1 MKKMHLNKLI
11 SICFVFTALV
21 FASCS
26 NLLDN
31 IENENN
37 GNGSA
42 KISLSVGL
50 KNLEGNSAEENN
62 SRTVMAA
69 ANDNTTPS
77 NLKNIKLYAKISSDS
92 KELGT
97 EETLLAEWTDYSEFN
112 HVPYSN
118 EMQAE
123 TYDFMLT
130 AISYGA
136 TMTQTLSSKTLSA
149 GSTTSL
155 NFTSLAVSE
164 AGEQTGVIDLTI
176 YYDKKRFIIPESFE
190 KYIGS
195 SYEKYAEISISLD
208 GNLIALKD
216 SSTSKISTYTLFTT
230 TDDNGNGYT
239 ISMDEAYLNTAPV
252 NAGFHIVTIT
262 FTAIDETVFVYPV
275 PVYVQAGYL
284 SKGSVFPLSDY
295 KNVSKDENVQSYTV
309 TYNSNTDTEETK
321 TQTFYTG
328 SLLADAE
335 SLGFRGTGTKR
346 FKEWNTQKD
355 GKGTS
360 YSEGT
365 SPELTEDITL
375 YAQWADFYKITYL
388 INIDS
393 NTQSYIQKVEGT
405 PSLPA
410 TTTAFADFDSSNYT
424 FCGWDTKADG
434 SGTRYDEGASLTLT
448 EDTIL
453 YAQWCGA
460 KNSNNYYMVENAK
473 QWNALMG
480 APFANTS
487 DGIIS
492 ADVYIP
498 YGKTISSP
506 ALSLT
511 STKTFSGRIEGYF
524 HRPIEGFKGAL
535 FDSLSAD
542 SEIKYLT
549 VKGLVCN
556 TNNGSIVDIKVN
568 APVCNTNNGTISEV
582 TVSGVKMTG
591 YSGIAKTNSS
601 TGKISSCYV
610 SSCTITGSDSYAGA
624 ICGRNVGTIENCI
637 VSDCTIDGSTN
648 NVSYTGGICGYNEGT
663 ISGSSTKVTGTVTGS
678 TSDQTYTGGYCAY
691 NKGTISDSGSVDI
704 TLSGSSEA
712 DSYYGYVIGYNDGGT
727 VSTGITTTAS
737 NTIDGISYKVTAKD
751 ENDHQIGAT
760 ITLTRTSK
768 ISVTVNPD
776 SSNPIYA
783 GLSSSNSYTQGS
795 SNNYIDFGEIEK
807 STKATKTVYLAK
819 GTYYIVLYNSKAAG
833 FGDNYAKGLISYTVD

>member
-62 SRTVMAA
+62 SRTIMAVA
-69 ANDNTTPS
+69 KDNTTPS

-112 HVPYSN
+112 FVPYSN
-118 EMQAE
+118 EMQAG

-155 NFTSLAVSE
+155 KFTSLAVSE
-164 AGEQTGVIDLTI
+164 AGEQTGAIDLTI

-239 ISMDEAYLNTAPV
+239 ISMDGAYLNTAPV

-262 FTAIDETVFVYPV
+262 FTAIDGTVFVYPV

-284 SKGSVFPLSDY
+284 SKGSIFPLSDY
-295 KNVSKDENVQSYTV
+295 KNVSKDDNVQSYTV
-309 TYNSNTDTEETK
+309 TYNSNTDTEEIK
-321 TQTFYTG
+321 TQSFYKG

-335 SLGFRGTGTKR
+335 ALGFTGTGTKR

-355 GKGTS
+355 GNGTS
-360 YSEGT
+360 YTEGS
-365 SPELTEDITL
+365 SPKLTEDITL
-375 YAQWADFYKITYL
+375 YAQWADFYKLTYL

-393 NTQSYIQKVEGT
+393 NTQTYIQKVEAEI
-405 PSLPA
+405 SLA
-410 TTTAFADFDSSNYT
+410 TSKTAFADFDSLKYQ

-434 SGTRYDEGASLTLT
+434 SGTRYAEGASLTLT

-487 DGIIS
+487 SGIIS

-498 YGKTISSP
+498 SGKTISSP

-511 STKTFSGRIEGYF
+511 STKTFSGIIQGSYYL
-524 HRPIEGFKGAL
+524 PIEGFKGAL
-535 FDSLSAD
+535 FNSLSAD

-549 VKGLVCN
+549 VKGLVCD
-556 TNNGSIVDIKVN
+556 TNYGSIVDIRVN
-568 APVCNTNNGTISEV
+568 APVCNANYGTISNV

-591 YSGIAKTNSS
+591 YSGIAKINYSKGT
-601 TGKISSCYV
+601 ISSCHV

-624 ICGRNVGTIENCI
+624 ICGRNMGTIEDCT
-637 VSDCTIDGSTN
+637 VSNCTIDGSTN

-663 ISGSSTKVTGTVTGS
+663 ISGSSTKVSGTVTGS
-678 TSDQTYTGGYCAY
+678 TSNQTYTGGYCAY
-691 NKGTISDSGSVDI
+691 NKGTISDSGSVNI
-704 TLSGSSEA
+704 TLSGSSET

-727 VSTGITTTAS
+727 VSTDITTTAQETVIDTG
-737 NTIDGISYKVTAKD
+737 TIQVDGLKYL
-751 ENDHQIGAT
+751 NF
-760 ITLTRTSK
+760 TLERTSLATVSFTDTAANAAQINGYLQLLTETGTVSK
-768 ISVTVNPD
+768 TLISCPD
-776 SSNPIYA
+776 IKTSTETKKLY
-783 GLSSSNSYTQGS
+783 LSKGSYR
-795 SNNYIDFGEIEK
+795 
-807 STKATKTVYLAK
+807 VYLSEDYATTNKGCSAK
-819 GTYYIVLYNSKAAG
+819 VLI
-833 FGDNYAKGLISYTVD
+833 D

>member
-11 SICFVFTALV
+11 SISFVFTALV

-26 NLLDN
+26 NLFDN
-31 IENENN
+31 IENEKN

-69 ANDNTTPS
+69 ASDNTTVS
-77 NLKNIKLYAKISSDS
+77 NLKNIKLYAKLSSDS

-97 EETLLAEWTDYSEFN
+97 EETLLTEWADYSEFN
-112 HVPYSN
+112 FVPYSN
-118 EMQAE
+118 EMQAG

-130 AISYGA
+130 AINYGA

-155 NFTSLAVSE
+155 NFTSLVASE
-164 AGEQTGVIDLTI
+164 TGEQTGAIDLTI
-176 YYDKKRFIIPESFE
+176 YYSTYSAGESFKKYVIYSSE
-190 KYIGS
+190 KYP
-195 SYEKYAEISISLD
+195 EISLSLD

-216 SSTSKISTYTLFTT
+216 SSTSSIETT
-230 TDDNGNGYT
+230 TDDKGNVYGFYST
-239 ISMDEAYLNTAPV
+239 SACLKTAPV
-252 NAGFHIVTIT
+252 NAGFHIITIT
-262 FTAIDETVFVYPV
+262 CIATDGSVFVYPV

-284 SKGSVFPLSDY
+284 SKGSVYPLSDY
-295 KNVSKDENVQSYTV
+295 NNVTQDENVQSYIV
-309 TYNSNTDTEETK
+309 TYNSNTDTEEIK
-321 TQTFYTG
+321 TQAFYKG
-328 SLLADAE
+328 SSLADAE
-335 SLGFRGTGTKR
+335 ALGFTGTGTKR
-346 FKEWNTQKD
+346 FKEWNTQKN
-355 GKGTS
+355 GRGTS
-360 YSEGT
+360 YTEGA
-365 SPELTEDITL
+365 SPEFAGDITL

-434 SGTRYDEGASLTLT
+434 SGTRYAEGKTLTLT
-448 EDTIL
+448 EDITL

-460 KNSNNYYMVENAK
+460 KDPTFYDYYKVENTK

-480 APFANTS
+480 APFANTIR
-487 DGIIS
+487 GIVS
-492 ADVYIP
+492 ANVRIP
-498 YGKTISSP
+498 SGKTISSP
-506 ALSLT
+506 AVSLT
-511 STKTFSGRIEGYF
+511 SGKIFSGIISSNGNSS
-524 HRPIEGFKGAL
+524 ITGLTGAL
-535 FDSLSAD
+535 FYSLAAD
-542 SEIKYLT
+542 AEIS
-549 VKGLVCN
+549 C
-556 TNNGSIVDIKVN
+556 IKLN
-568 APVCNTNNGTISEV
+568 APVCNTNNGLIFNMKVNAPVCTTNNGTIGYV
-582 TVSGVKMTG
+582 TVSGITMTG
-591 YSGIAKTNSS
+591 YSGIARTNSS
-601 TGKISSCYV
+601 TGIINDCTV
-610 SSCTITGSDSYAGA
+610 SSCTIKGIEDYTGA
-624 ICGRNVGTIENCI
+624 ICGRNAGTIENCT
-637 VSDCTIDGSTN
+637 VSNCTIDGSTN
-648 NVSYTGGICGYNEGT
+648 NVKYTGGICGYNSGIISGDSINVEGT
-663 ISGSSTKVTGTVTGS
+663 TVKGSL
-678 TSDQTYTGGYCAY
+678 SDETYTGGYCAY
-691 NKGTISDSGSVDI
+691 NTGTISDAGSVDI

-712 DSYYGYVIGYNDGGT
+712 NSYYGYVIGYNDGGT

-807 STKATKTVYLAK
+807 STKATKPVYLAK

>member
-1 MKKMHLNKLI
+1 MKKIHLNKLI

-37 GNGSA
+37 GKGSA

-69 ANDNTTPS
+69 ASDNTTPS
-77 NLKNIKLYAKISSDS
+77 NLKDIKLYAKLSSDF

-97 EETLLAEWTDYSEFN
+97 EETLLAEWADYSEFN
-112 HVPYSN
+112 LVPYSN
-118 EMQAE
+118 EMHAG

-130 AISYGA
+130 AINYGA

-155 NFTSLAVSE
+155 NFTSLTASE
-164 AGEQTGVIDLTI
+164 NGEQTGAIDLTI
-176 YYDKKRFIIPESFE
+176 YYSAYSAGESFKKYVIYSSE
-190 KYIGS
+190 KYP
-195 SYEKYAEISISLD
+195 EISLSLD

-216 SSTSKISTYTLFTT
+216 SSTSSIETT
-230 TDDNGNGYT
+230 TDDKGNVYGFYST
-239 ISMDEAYLNTAPV
+239 SACLKTAPV
-252 NAGFHIVTIT
+252 NAGFHIITIT
-262 FTAIDETVFVYPV
+262 CIATDGSVFVYPV

-284 SKGSVFPLSDY
+284 SKGSVYPLSGNEVTKDY
-295 KNVSKDENVQSYTV
+295 NVQSYTV

-321 TQTFYTG
+321 TQTFYKG

-335 SLGFRGTGTKR
+335 ALGFTGTGTKR

-355 GKGTS
+355 GSGTS
-360 YSEGT
+360 YTEGS

-375 YAQWADFYKITYL
+375 YAQWADFYKVTYL

-393 NTQSYIQKVEGT
+393 NTQTYIQKVEGEH
-405 PSLPA
+405 SLA
-410 TTTAFADFDSSNYT
+410 TKTTAFADFDSSKYQ

-434 SGTRYDEGASLTLT
+434 SGTRYAEGKTLTLT
-448 EDTIL
+448 EDIIL

-460 KNSNNYYMVENAK
+460 KDSYDYYVVENAK

-511 STKTFSGRIEGYF
+511 STKTFSGKIEGYF
-524 HRPIEGFKGAL
+524 YLPIEGFKGAL
-535 FDSLSAD
+535 FNSLSAD
-542 SEIKYLT
+542 SEIYNLT
-549 VKGLVCN
+549 IKGLVCN
-556 TNNGSIVDIKVN
+556 TNNGSIVDIRVN

-624 ICGRNVGTIENCI
+624 ICGRNMGTIEDCT
-637 VSDCTIDGSTN
+637 VSDCTIDGRTK
-648 NVSYTGGICGYNEGT
+648 NVKYTGGICGYNEGT

-678 TSDQTYTGGYCAY
+678 TSNQTYTGGYCAY

-727 VSTGITTTAS
+727 VSTDITTTAQE
-737 NTIDGISYKVTAKD
+737 TVVDTG
-751 ENDHQIGAT
+751 T
-760 ITLTRTSK
+760 ITVDGSKYFDFTLERTSLATVSFTDTAANAAQLNAYLRLLTETGTVSK
-768 ISVTVNPD
+768 TLVSCSDIDNTTVTKKLYL
-776 SSNPIYA
+776 SKGSYSIYLSEGYITSNKGCSA
-783 GLSSSNSYTQGS
+783 KVL
-795 SNNYIDFGEIEK
+795 ID
-807 STKATKTVYLAK
+807 
-819 GTYYIVLYNSKAAG
+819 
-833 FGDNYAKGLISYTVD
+833 

>member
-1 MKKMHLNKLI
+1 MKKIHLNKLI

-37 GNGSA
+37 GKGSA

-69 ANDNTTPS
+69 ASDNTTPS
-77 NLKNIKLYAKISSDS
+77 NLKDIKLYAKLSSDF

-97 EETLLAEWTDYSEFN
+97 EETLLAEWADYSEFN

-118 EMQAE
+118 EMQAG

-130 AISYGA
+130 AINYGA

-155 NFTSLAVSE
+155 NFTSLTASE
-164 AGEQTGVIDLTI
+164 NGEQTGAIDLTI
-176 YYDKKRFIIPESFE
+176 YYSDYSAGESFK
-190 KYIGS
+190 KYIDY
-195 SYEKYAEISISLD
+195 SYGNYPELSLSLD

-216 SSTSKISTYTLFTT
+216 SSTSSIETT
-230 TDDNGNGYT
+230 TDDKGNVYGFYST
-239 ISMDEAYLNTAPV
+239 SACLKTAPV
-252 NAGFHIVTIT
+252 NAGFHIITIT
-262 FTAIDETVFVYPV
+262 CIATDGSVFVYPV

-284 SKGSVFPLSDY
+284 SKGSVYPLSG
-295 KNVSKDENVQSYTV
+295 NEVTKDDNVQSYTV
-309 TYNSNTDTEETK
+309 TYNSNTDTEEIK
-321 TQTFYTG
+321 TQSFYKG

-335 SLGFRGTGTKR
+335 ALGFTGTGTKR

-355 GKGTS
+355 GSGTS
-360 YSEGT
+360 YTEGS
-365 SPELTEDITL
+365 SPKLTEDITL
-375 YAQWADFYKITYL
+375 YAQWADFYKLTYL

-393 NTQSYIQKVEGT
+393 NTQTYIQKVEAEI
-405 PSLPA
+405 SLA
-410 TTTAFADFDSSNYT
+410 TSKTAFADFDSLKYQ

-434 SGTRYDEGASLTLT
+434 SGTRYAEGASLTLT

-542 SEIKYLT
+542 SEINSLT

-568 APVCNTNNGTISEV
+568 APVCNTNNGTISNV

-610 SSCTITGSDSYAGA
+610 SSCTITGSGDYAGA
-624 ICGRNVGTIENCI
+624 ICGRNMGTIEDCT
-637 VSDCTIDGSTN
+637 VSNCTIDGSTN

-691 NKGTISDSGSVDI
+691 NKGTISDAGSVDI
-704 TLSGSSEA
+704 TLSGSSEIN
-712 DSYYGYVIGYNDGGT
+712 SYYGYVIGYNDGGT
-727 VSTGITTTAS
+727 VSTDITTTAQE
-737 NTIDGISYKVTAKD
+737 TKIDTG
-751 ENDHQIGAT
+751 T
-760 ITLTRTSK
+760 ITVDGSKYLNFTLERTSLATVSFTDTAANAAQLNAYLRLLTETGTVSK
-768 ISVTVNPD
+768 TLVSCSDIDNTTVTKKLYL
-776 SSNPIYA
+776 SKGSYSIYLSEGYITSNKGCSA
-783 GLSSSNSYTQGS
+783 KVL
-795 SNNYIDFGEIEK
+795 ID
-807 STKATKTVYLAK
+807 
-819 GTYYIVLYNSKAAG
+819 
-833 FGDNYAKGLISYTVD
+833 

>member
-1 MKKMHLNKLI
+1 MHLNKLI
-11 SICFVFTALV
+11 SICFVFTALL

-37 GNGSA
+37 GKGFA

-118 EMQAE
+118 EMQAG

-130 AISYGA
+130 AINYGA

-155 NFTSLAVSE
+155 DFTSLTASE
-164 AGEQTGVIDLTI
+164 NGEQTGAIDLTI
-176 YYDKKRFIIPESFE
+176 YYSAGESFKKYVIYSSE
-190 KYIGS
+190 KYP
-195 SYEKYAEISISLD
+195 EISLSLD

-216 SSTSKISTYTLFTT
+216 SSTSSIETT
-230 TDDNGNGYT
+230 TDDKGNVYGFYST
-239 ISMDEAYLNTAPV
+239 SACLKTAPV
-252 NAGFHIVTIT
+252 NAGFHIITIT
-262 FTAIDETVFVYPV
+262 CIATDGSVFVYPV

-284 SKGSVFPLSDY
+284 SKGSVYPLSG
-295 KNVSKDENVQSYTV
+295 NEVTKDDNAQSYTV
-309 TYNSNTDTEETK
+309 TYNSNTDTEEIK
-321 TQTFYTG
+321 TQSFYKG

-335 SLGFRGTGTKR
+335 ALGFTGTGTKR

-355 GKGTS
+355 GSGTS
-360 YSEGT
+360 YTEGS
-365 SPELTEDITL
+365 SPKLTEDITL
-375 YAQWADFYKITYL
+375 YAQWADFYKVTYL

-393 NTQSYIQKVEGT
+393 NTQSYIQKVEGEH
-405 PSLPA
+405 SLA
-410 TTTAFADFDSSNYT
+410 TKTTAFADFDSSKYQ

-434 SGTRYDEGASLTLT
+434 SGTRYAEGKTLTLT
-448 EDTIL
+448 EDIIL

-460 KNSNNYYMVENAK
+460 KDSYDYYVVENAK

-498 YGKTISSP
+498 SGKTISSP

-511 STKTFSGRIEGYF
+511 STKTFSGKIEGYF
-524 HRPIEGFKGAL
+524 YLPIEGFKGAL

-542 SEIKYLT
+542 SEIYNLT
-549 VKGLVCN
+549 IKGLVCN
-556 TNNGSIVDIKVN
+556 TNNGSIVDIRVN

-610 SSCTITGSDSYAGA
+610 SSCTITGSGDYAGA
-624 ICGRNVGTIENCI
+624 ICGKNAGTIEDCT
-637 VSDCTIDGSTN
+637 VSNCTIDGSTN

-663 ISGSSTKVTGTVTGS
+663 ISGSSTKVSGTVTGS
-678 TSDQTYTGGYCAY
+678 TSNLTYTGGYCAY
-691 NKGTISDSGSVDI
+691 NKGTISDAGSVDI
-704 TLSGSSEA
+704 TLSGSSEIN
-712 DSYYGYVIGYNDGGT
+712 SYYGYVIGYNDGGT
-727 VSTGITTTAS
+727 VSTDITTTAQE
-737 NTIDGISYKVTAKD
+737 TKIDTG
-751 ENDHQIGAT
+751 T
-760 ITLTRTSK
+760 ITVDGSKYLNFTLERTSLATVSFTDTAANAAQLNAYLRLLTETGTVSK
-768 ISVTVNPD
+768 TLVSCSDIDNTTVTKKLYL
-776 SSNPIYA
+776 SKGSYSIYLSEGYITSNKGCSA
-783 GLSSSNSYTQGS
+783 KVL
-795 SNNYIDFGEIEK
+795 ID
-807 STKATKTVYLAK
+807 
-819 GTYYIVLYNSKAAG
+819 
-833 FGDNYAKGLISYTVD
+833 

>member
-37 GNGSA
+37 GKGSA

-69 ANDNTTPS
+69 ASDNTTPS
-77 NLKNIKLYAKISSDS
+77 NLKDIKLYAKLSSDF

-118 EMQAE
+118 EMQAG

-130 AISYGA
+130 AINYGA

-155 NFTSLAVSE
+155 NFTSLVASE
-164 AGEQTGVIDLTI
+164 TGEQTGAIDLTI
-176 YYDKKRFIIPESFE
+176 YYSTYSAGESFKKYVIYSSE
-190 KYIGS
+190 KYP
-195 SYEKYAEISISLD
+195 EISLSLD

-216 SSTSKISTYTLFTT
+216 SSTSSIETT
-230 TDDNGNGYT
+230 TDDKGNVYGFYST
-239 ISMDEAYLNTAPV
+239 SACLKTAPV
-252 NAGFHIVTIT
+252 NAGFHIITIT
-262 FTAIDETVFVYPV
+262 CIATDGSVFVYPV

-284 SKGSVFPLSDY
+284 SKGSVYPLSG
-295 KNVSKDENVQSYTV
+295 NEVTKDDNVQSYTV

-321 TQTFYTG
+321 TQIFYTG
-328 SLLADAE
+328 SSLADAE
-335 SLGFRGTGTKR
+335 ALGFTGTDTKR

-375 YAQWADFYKITYL
+375 YAQWGDFYKVTYL
-388 INIDS
+388 INLDS
-393 NTQSYIQKVEGT
+393 NTQTYIQKVEGEH
-405 PSLPA
+405 SLA
-410 TTTAFADFDSSNYT
+410 TKTTAFADFDSSKYQ

-434 SGTRYDEGASLTLT
+434 SGTRYAECKTLTLI
-448 EDTIL
+448 EDITL

-460 KNSNNYYMVENAK
+460 KDSYDYYVVENAK

-542 SEIKYLT
+542 SEINSLT

-568 APVCNTNNGTISEV
+568 APVCNTNNGTIS
-582 TVSGVKMTG
+582 
-591 YSGIAKTNSS
+591 
-601 TGKISSCYV
+601 SCTV
-610 SSCTITGSDSYAGA
+610 SSCTITGSGDYAGA
-624 ICGRNVGTIENCI
+624 ICGRNMGTIEDCT
-637 VSDCTIDGSTN
+637 VSNCTIDGSTN
-648 NVSYTGGICGYNEGT
+648 NVMYTGGICGYNEGT
-663 ISGSSTKVTGTVTGS
+663 ISGSSTKVSGTVTGS
-678 TSDQTYTGGYCAY
+678 TSNLTYTGGYCAY
-691 NKGTISDSGSVDI
+691 NKGTISDAGSVDI
-704 TLSGSSEA
+704 TLSGSSEIN
-712 DSYYGYVIGYNDGGT
+712 SYYGYVIGYNDGGT
-727 VSTGITTTAS
+727 VSTDITTTAQETKIDTGTITVNSSKYLPFTLERTSIVTVSFTDTTANAAQINGYLQLLTDAGTVSKTLVSCSDIKSSIVTKKLYLSKGFYQVCLTEDYVGS
-737 NTIDGISYKVTAKD
+737 NTGCSAKVLID
-751 ENDHQIGAT
+751 
-760 ITLTRTSK
+760 
-768 ISVTVNPD
+768 
-776 SSNPIYA
+776 
-783 GLSSSNSYTQGS
+783 
-795 SNNYIDFGEIEK
+795 
-807 STKATKTVYLAK
+807 
-819 GTYYIVLYNSKAAG
+819 
-833 FGDNYAKGLISYTVD
+833 

>member
-11 SICFVFTALV
+11 SICFVFTALL

-37 GNGSA
+37 GKGSA

-62 SRTVMAA
+62 SRTIMAA
-69 ANDNTTPS
+69 ASDNTTPS
-77 NLKNIKLYAKISSDS
+77 NLKNIKLYAKLSSDS

-97 EETLLAEWTDYSEFN
+97 EETLLAEWADYSEFN
-112 HVPYSN
+112 LVPYSN
-118 EMQAE
+118 EMHAG

-130 AISYGA
+130 AINYGA

-155 NFTSLAVSE
+155 NFTSLTASE
-164 AGEQTGVIDLTI
+164 NGEQTGAIDLTI
-176 YYDKKRFIIPESFE
+176 YYSAYSAGESFKKYVIYSSE
-190 KYIGS
+190 KYP
-195 SYEKYAEISISLD
+195 EISLSLD

-216 SSTSKISTYTLFTT
+216 SSTSSIETT
-230 TDDNGNGYT
+230 TDDKGNVYGFYST
-239 ISMDEAYLNTAPV
+239 SACLKTAPV
-252 NAGFHIVTIT
+252 NAGFHIITIT
-262 FTAIDETVFVYPV
+262 CIATDGSVFVYPV

-284 SKGSVFPLSDY
+284 SKGSVYPLSG
-295 KNVSKDENVQSYTV
+295 NEVTKDDNVQSYTV
-309 TYNSNTDTEETK
+309 TYNSNTDTEEIK
-321 TQTFYTG
+321 TQSFYKG

-335 SLGFRGTGTKR
+335 ALGFTGTGTKR

-355 GKGTS
+355 GSGTS
-360 YSEGT
+360 YTEGS

-375 YAQWADFYKITYL
+375 YAQWADFYKVTYL

-393 NTQSYIQKVEGT
+393 NTQTYIQKVEGEH
-405 PSLPA
+405 SLA
-410 TTTAFADFDSSNYT
+410 TKTTAFADFDSSKYQ

-434 SGTRYDEGASLTLT
+434 SGTRYAEGKTLTLT
-448 EDTIL
+448 EDIIL

-460 KNSNNYYMVENAK
+460 KDSYDYYVVENAK

-487 DGIIS
+487 SGIIS

-498 YGKTISSP
+498 SGKTISSP

-542 SEIKYLT
+542 SEINSLT

-568 APVCNTNNGTISEV
+568 APVCNTNNGTISNV
-582 TVSGVKMTG
+582 TVSGITMTG
-591 YSGIAKTNSS
+591 YSGIARINSS
-601 TGKISSCYV
+601 NGTISSCTV
-610 SSCTITGSDSYAGA
+610 SSCTITGSGDYAGA
-624 ICGRNVGTIENCI
+624 ICGRNMGTIEDCT
-637 VSDCTIDGSTN
+637 VSNCTIDGSTN

-678 TSDQTYTGGYCAY
+678 TSDYTYTGGYCAY
-691 NKGTISDSGSVDI
+691 NTGTISDSGSIDI

-727 VSTGITTTAS
+727 VSTDITTTAQETKIDTG
-737 NTIDGISYKVTAKD
+737 TITVDGSKYLNFTLERTSLATVSFTDTD
-751 ENDHQIGAT
+751 ENAAQLNASLQL
-760 ITLTRTSK
+760 LT
-768 ISVTVNPD
+768 
-776 SSNPIYA
+776 
-783 GLSSSNSYTQGS
+783 
-795 SNNYIDFGEIEK
+795 E
-807 STKATKTVYLAK
+807 K
-819 GTYYIVLYNSKAAG
+819 GTVSKT
-833 FGDNYAKGLISYTVD
+833 LISYSDIKTSTVTKKLYLSKGSYQVCLTEDYVRSNTGCSAKVLID

>member
-1 MKKMHLNKLI
+1 MKKIHLNKLI

-37 GNGSA
+37 GKGSA

-69 ANDNTTPS
+69 ASDNTTPS
-77 NLKNIKLYAKISSDS
+77 NLKDIKLYAKLSSDF

-97 EETLLAEWTDYSEFN
+97 EETLLAEWADYSEFN

-118 EMQAE
+118 EMQAG

-130 AISYGA
+130 AINYGA

-155 NFTSLAVSE
+155 NFTSLTASE
-164 AGEQTGVIDLTI
+164 NGEQTGAIDLTI
-176 YYDKKRFIIPESFE
+176 YYSDYSAGESFK
-190 KYIGS
+190 KYIDY
-195 SYEKYAEISISLD
+195 SYGNYPELSLSLD

-216 SSTSKISTYTLFTT
+216 SSTSSIETT
-230 TDDNGNGYT
+230 TDDKGNVYGFYST
-239 ISMDEAYLNTAPV
+239 SACLKTAPV
-252 NAGFHIVTIT
+252 NAGFHIITIT
-262 FTAIDETVFVYPV
+262 CIATDGSVFVYPV

-284 SKGSVFPLSDY
+284 SKGSVYPLSG
-295 KNVSKDENVQSYTV
+295 NEVTKDDNVQSYTV
-309 TYNSNTDTEETK
+309 TYNSNTDTEEIK
-321 TQTFYTG
+321 TQSFYKG

-335 SLGFRGTGTKR
+335 ALGFTGTGTKR

-355 GKGTS
+355 GRGTS
-360 YSEGT
+360 YTEGS
-365 SPELTEDITL
+365 SPKLTEDITL
-375 YAQWADFYKITYL
+375 YAQWADFYKLTYL

-393 NTQSYIQKVEGT
+393 NTQTYIQKVEAEI
-405 PSLPA
+405 SLA
-410 TTTAFADFDSSNYT
+410 TSKTAFADFDSLKYQ

-434 SGTRYDEGASLTLT
+434 SGTRYAEGASLTLT

-542 SEIKYLT
+542 SEINSLT

-568 APVCNTNNGTISEV
+568 APVCNTNNGTISNV

-610 SSCTITGSDSYAGA
+610 SSCTITGSGDYAGA
-624 ICGRNVGTIENCI
+624 ICGRNMGTIEDCT
-637 VSDCTIDGSTN
+637 VSNCTIDGSTN

-691 NKGTISDSGSVDI
+691 NKGTISDAGSVDI
-704 TLSGSSEA
+704 TLSGSSEIN
-712 DSYYGYVIGYNDGGT
+712 SYYGYVIGYNDGGT
-727 VSTGITTTAS
+727 VSTDITTTAQE
-737 NTIDGISYKVTAKD
+737 TKIDTG
-751 ENDHQIGAT
+751 T
-760 ITLTRTSK
+760 ITVDGSKYLNFTLERTSLATVSFTDTAANAAQLNAYLRLLTETGTVSK
-768 ISVTVNPD
+768 TLVSCSDIDNTTVTKKLYL
-776 SSNPIYA
+776 SKGSYSIYLSEGYITSNKGCSA
-783 GLSSSNSYTQGS
+783 KVL
-795 SNNYIDFGEIEK
+795 ID
-807 STKATKTVYLAK
+807 
-819 GTYYIVLYNSKAAG
+819 
-833 FGDNYAKGLISYTVD
+833 

>member
-11 SICFVFTALV
+11 SISFVFTALV

-31 IENENN
+31 IENEKN

-69 ANDNTTPS
+69 ASDNTTPS
-77 NLKNIKLYAKISSDS
+77 NLKDIKLYAKISLDS

-97 EETLLAEWTDYSEFN
+97 EETFLAEWTDYSEFN
-112 HVPYSN
+112 LVPYSK
-118 EMQAE
+118 EMQAG

-130 AISYGA
+130 AINYGA

-155 NFTSLAVSE
+155 NFTSLTASE
-164 AGEQTGVIDLTI
+164 NGEQTGAIDLTI
-176 YYDKKRFIIPESFE
+176 YYSAYSAGESFK
-190 KYIGS
+190 KYIDY
-195 SYEKYAEISISLD
+195 SYGKYPELSLSLD
-208 GNLIALKD
+208 GNLIVLKD
-216 SSTSKISTYTLFTT
+216 SSTSSIEIT
-230 TDDNGNGYT
+230 TDDNGNVYRFYST
-239 ISMDEAYLNTAPV
+239 DAYLKTAPV
-252 NAGFHIVTIT
+252 KAGFHIITIT
-262 FTAIDETVFVYPV
+262 CNATDGSVFVYPV

-284 SKGSVFPLSDY
+284 SKGSVYPLSG
-295 KNVSKDENVQSYTV
+295 NEVTKDDNVQSYTV
-309 TYNSNTDTEETK
+309 TYNSNTDTEEIK
-321 TQTFYTG
+321 TQSFYKG

-335 SLGFRGTGTKR
+335 ALGFTGTGTKR

-355 GKGTS
+355 GNGTS
-360 YSEGT
+360 YTEGS
-365 SPELTEDITL
+365 SPKLTEDITL
-375 YAQWADFYKITYL
+375 YAQWADFYKLTYL

-393 NTQSYIQKVEGT
+393 NTQTYIQKVEAEI
-405 PSLPA
+405 SLA
-410 TTTAFADFDSSNYT
+410 TSKTAFADFDSLKYQ

-434 SGTRYDEGASLTLT
+434 SGTRYAEGASLTLT

-492 ADVYIP
+492 VDVYIP

-542 SEIKYLT
+542 SEINSLT

-568 APVCNTNNGTISEV
+568 APVCNTNNGTIS
-582 TVSGVKMTG
+582 
-591 YSGIAKTNSS
+591 
-601 TGKISSCYV
+601 SCTV
-610 SSCTITGSDSYAGA
+610 SSCTITGSGDYAGA
-624 ICGRNVGTIENCI
+624 ICGRNMGTIEDCT
-637 VSDCTIDGSTN
+637 VSNCTIDGSTN

-663 ISGSSTKVTGTVTGS
+663 ISGSNTKVSGTVTGS
-678 TSDQTYTGGYCAY
+678 TSNLTYTGGYCAY
-691 NKGTISDSGSVDI
+691 NKGTISDAGSVDI
-704 TLSGSSEA
+704 TLSGSSEIN
-712 DSYYGYVIGYNDGGT
+712 SYYGYVIGYNDGGT
-727 VSTGITTTAS
+727 VSTDITTTAQE
-737 NTIDGISYKVTAKD
+737 TVIDTG
-751 ENDHQIGAT
+751 T
-760 ITLTRTSK
+760 ITVDGSKYLDFTLERTSLA
-768 ISVTVNPD
+768 TVSFTD
-776 SSNPIYA
+776 TA
-783 GLSSSNSYTQGS
+783 ANSAQLNAS
-795 SNNYIDFGEIEK
+795 LRLL
-807 STKATKTVYLAK
+807 TKTGTVSKTLVSCSDIDNTTVTKKLYLSKGSYSIYLSEGYITSNKGCSAK
-819 GTYYIVLYNSKAAG
+819 VLI
-833 FGDNYAKGLISYTVD
+833 D

>member
-11 SICFVFTALV
+11 SISFVFTALV

-31 IENENN
+31 IENEKN

-69 ANDNTTPS
+69 ASDNTTPS
-77 NLKNIKLYAKISSDS
+77 NLKDIKLYAKISSDF

-97 EETLLAEWTDYSEFN
+97 EETLLAEWADYSEFN
-112 HVPYSN
+112 LVPYSN
-118 EMQAE
+118 EMHAG

-130 AISYGA
+130 AINYGA

-155 NFTSLAVSE
+155 NFTSLTASE
-164 AGEQTGVIDLTI
+164 NGEQTGAIDLTI
-176 YYDKKRFIIPESFE
+176 YYSAYSAGESFKKYVIYSSE
-190 KYIGS
+190 KYP
-195 SYEKYAEISISLD
+195 EISLSLD

-216 SSTSKISTYTLFTT
+216 SSTSSIETT
-230 TDDNGNGYT
+230 TDDKGNVYGFYST
-239 ISMDEAYLNTAPV
+239 SACLKTAPV
-252 NAGFHIVTIT
+252 NAGFHIITIT
-262 FTAIDETVFVYPV
+262 CIATDGSVFVYPV

-284 SKGSVFPLSDY
+284 SKGSVYPLSG
-295 KNVSKDENVQSYTV
+295 NEVTKDDNVQSYTV

-321 TQTFYTG
+321 TQTFYKG

-335 SLGFRGTGTKR
+335 ALGFTGTGTKR

-355 GKGTS
+355 GSGTS
-360 YSEGT
+360 YTEGT

-375 YAQWADFYKITYL
+375 YAQWADFYKVTYL
-388 INIDS
+388 INLDS
-393 NTQSYIQKVEGT
+393 NTQTYIQKVEGEH
-405 PSLPA
+405 SLA
-410 TTTAFADFDSSNYT
+410 TKTTAFADFDSSKYQ

-434 SGTRYDEGASLTLT
+434 SGTRYAEGKTLTLT
-448 EDTIL
+448 EDITL

-460 KNSNNYYMVENAK
+460 KDSYDYYVVENAK

-487 DGIIS
+487 SGIIS

-524 HRPIEGFKGAL
+524 YLPIEGFKGAL

-542 SEIKYLT
+542 SEIYNLT
-549 VKGLVCN
+549 IKGLVCN
-556 TNNGSIVDIKVN
+556 TNNGSIVDIRVN

-610 SSCTITGSDSYAGA
+610 SSCTITGSGDYAGA
-624 ICGRNVGTIENCI
+624 ICGRNMGTIEDCT
-637 VSDCTIDGSTN
+637 VSNCTIDGSTN

-691 NKGTISDSGSVDI
+691 NKGTISDAGSVDI
-704 TLSGSSEA
+704 TLSGSSEIN
-712 DSYYGYVIGYNDGGT
+712 SYYGYVIGYNDGGT
-727 VSTGITTTAS
+727 VSTDITTTAQETKIDTGTITVNSSKYFPFTLERTSIVTVSFTDTTANAAQINGYLQLLTDAGTVSKTLVSCSDINSSTVTKKLYLSKGSYQVCLTEDYVRS
-737 NTIDGISYKVTAKD
+737 NTGCSAKVLID
-751 ENDHQIGAT
+751 
-760 ITLTRTSK
+760 
-768 ISVTVNPD
+768 
-776 SSNPIYA
+776 
-783 GLSSSNSYTQGS
+783 
-795 SNNYIDFGEIEK
+795 
-807 STKATKTVYLAK
+807 
-819 GTYYIVLYNSKAAG
+819 
-833 FGDNYAKGLISYTVD
+833 

>member
-1 MKKMHLNKLI
+1 MKKIHLNKLI

-37 GNGSA
+37 GKGSA

-69 ANDNTTPS
+69 ASDNTTPS
-77 NLKNIKLYAKISSDS
+77 NLKDIKLYAKLSSDF

-97 EETLLAEWTDYSEFN
+97 EETLLAEWADYSEFN
-112 HVPYSN
+112 LVPYSN
-118 EMQAE
+118 EMHAG

-130 AISYGA
+130 AINYGA

-155 NFTSLAVSE
+155 NFTSLTASE
-164 AGEQTGVIDLTI
+164 NGEQTGAIDLTI
-176 YYDKKRFIIPESFE
+176 YYSAYSAGESFKKYVIYSSE
-190 KYIGS
+190 KYP
-195 SYEKYAEISISLD
+195 EISLSLD
-208 GNLIALKD
+208 GNLIVLKD
-216 SSTSKISTYTLFTT
+216 SSTSSIEIT
-230 TDDNGNGYT
+230 TDDNGNVYRFYST
-239 ISMDEAYLNTAPV
+239 DAYLKTAPV
-252 NAGFHIVTIT
+252 KAGFHIITIT
-262 FTAIDETVFVYPV
+262 CNATDGSVFVYPV

-284 SKGSVFPLSDY
+284 SKGSVYPLSG
-295 KNVSKDENVQSYTV
+295 NEVTKDDNVQSYTV
-309 TYNSNTDTEETK
+309 TYNSNTDTEEIK
-321 TQTFYTG
+321 TQSFYKG

-335 SLGFRGTGTKR
+335 ALGFTGTGTKR

-355 GKGTS
+355 GNGTS
-360 YSEGT
+360 YTEGS
-365 SPELTEDITL
+365 SPKLTEDITL
-375 YAQWADFYKITYL
+375 YAQWADFYKLTYL

-393 NTQSYIQKVEGT
+393 NTQTYIQKVEAEI
-405 PSLPA
+405 SLA
-410 TTTAFADFDSSNYT
+410 TSKTAFADFDSLKYQ

-434 SGTRYDEGASLTLT
+434 SGTRYAEGASLTLT

-487 DGIIS
+487 SGIIS

-542 SEIKYLT
+542 SEINSLT

-568 APVCNTNNGTISEV
+568 APVCNTNNGTISNV
-582 TVSGVKMTG
+582 TVSGITMTG
-591 YSGIAKTNSS
+591 YSGIARINSS
-601 TGKISSCYV
+601 NGTISSCTV
-610 SSCTITGSDSYAGA
+610 SSCTITGSGDYAGA
-624 ICGRNVGTIENCI
+624 ICGRNMGTIEDCT
-637 VSDCTIDGSTN
+637 VSNCTIDGSTN
-648 NVSYTGGICGYNEGT
+648 NVMYTGGICGYNEGT

-691 NKGTISDSGSVDI
+691 NKGTISDAGSVDI
-704 TLSGSSEA
+704 TLSGSSEIN
-712 DSYYGYVIGYNDGGT
+712 SYYGYVIGYNDGGT
-727 VSTGITTTAS
+727 VSTDITTTAQE
-737 NTIDGISYKVTAKD
+737 TKIDTG
-751 ENDHQIGAT
+751 T
-760 ITLTRTSK
+760 ITVDGSKYLNFTLERTSLATVSFTDTAANAAQLNAYLRLLTETGTVSK
-768 ISVTVNPD
+768 TLVSCSDIDNTTVTKKLYL
-776 SSNPIYA
+776 SKGSYSIYLSEGYITSNKGCSA
-783 GLSSSNSYTQGS
+783 KVL
-795 SNNYIDFGEIEK
+795 ID
-807 STKATKTVYLAK
+807 
-819 GTYYIVLYNSKAAG
+819 
-833 FGDNYAKGLISYTVD
+833 

>member
-11 SICFVFTALV
+11 SISFVFTALV

-37 GNGSA
+37 GKGSA

-97 EETLLAEWTDYSEFN
+97 EETLLAEWADYSEFN
-112 HVPYSN
+112 LVPYSN
-118 EMQAE
+118 EMHAG

-130 AISYGA
+130 AINYGA

-155 NFTSLAVSE
+155 NFTSLTASE
-164 AGEQTGVIDLTI
+164 NGEQTGAIDLTI
-176 YYDKKRFIIPESFE
+176 YYSAYSAGESFKKYVIYSSE
-190 KYIGS
+190 KYP
-195 SYEKYAEISISLD
+195 EISLSLD

-216 SSTSKISTYTLFTT
+216 SSTSSIETT
-230 TDDNGNGYT
+230 TDDKGNVYGFYST
-239 ISMDEAYLNTAPV
+239 SACLKTAPV
-252 NAGFHIVTIT
+252 NAGFHIITIT
-262 FTAIDETVFVYPV
+262 CIATDGSVFVYPV

-284 SKGSVFPLSDY
+284 SKGSVYPLSG
-295 KNVSKDENVQSYTV
+295 NEVTKDDNVQSYTV
-309 TYNSNTDTEETK
+309 TYNSNTDTEEIK
-321 TQTFYTG
+321 TQSFYKG

-335 SLGFRGTGTKR
+335 ALGFTGTGTKR

-355 GKGTS
+355 GSGTS
-360 YSEGT
+360 YTEGS

-375 YAQWADFYKITYL
+375 YAQWADFYKVTYL

-393 NTQSYIQKVEGT
+393 NTQTYIQKVEGEH
-405 PSLPA
+405 SLA
-410 TTTAFADFDSSNYT
+410 TKTTAFADFDSSKYQ

-434 SGTRYDEGASLTLT
+434 SGTRYAEGKTLTLI
-448 EDTIL
+448 EDITL

-460 KNSNNYYMVENAK
+460 KDSYDYYVVENAK

-498 YGKTISSP
+498 SGKTISSP

-542 SEIKYLT
+542 SEINSLT

-568 APVCNTNNGTISEV
+568 APVCNTNNGTISNV
-582 TVSGVKMTG
+582 TVSGITMTG
-591 YSGIAKTNSS
+591 YSGIARTNSS

-610 SSCTITGSDSYAGA
+610 SSCTITGIEDYAGA
-624 ICGRNVGTIENCI
+624 ICGKNAGTIEDCT
-637 VSDCTIDGSTN
+637 VSNCTIDGSTN
-648 NVSYTGGICGYNEGT
+648 NVMYTGGICGYNEGT
-663 ISGSSTKVTGTVTGS
+663 ISGSSTKVSGTVTGS
-678 TSDQTYTGGYCAY
+678 TSDYTYTGGYCAY
-691 NKGTISDSGSVDI
+691 NTGTISDSGSIDI

-727 VSTGITTTAS
+727 VSTDITTTAQETMIDTG
-737 NTIDGISYKVTAKD
+737 TIQVDVSEYF
-751 ENDHQIGAT
+751 NF
-760 ITLTRTSK
+760 TLERTSLATVSFTDTAANSAQINGYLQLLTETGTVSK
-768 ISVTVNPD
+768 TLVSCPDIKTSTVTKKL
-776 SSNPIYA
+776 Y
-783 GLSSSNSYTQGS
+783 LSKGSYR
-795 SNNYIDFGEIEK
+795 
-807 STKATKTVYLAK
+807 VYLSEDFAIFANDGCSAK
-819 GTYYIVLYNSKAAG
+819 VLI
-833 FGDNYAKGLISYTVD
+833 D

>member
-1 MKKMHLNKLI
+1 MKKIHLNKLI

-37 GNGSA
+37 GKGSA

-69 ANDNTTPS
+69 ASDNTTPS
-77 NLKNIKLYAKISSDS
+77 NLKDIKLYAKLSSDS

-97 EETLLAEWTDYSEFN
+97 EESLLTEWADYSEFN
-112 HVPYSN
+112 LVPYSK
-118 EMQAE
+118 EMQDG

-130 AISYGA
+130 ATNYGA
-136 TMTQTLSSKTLSA
+136 TMTQTLSSITLSA
-149 GSTTSL
+149 GSTTPL

-176 YYDKKRFIIPESFE
+176 YYSAYSAGESFKKYVIYSSE
-190 KYIGS
+190 KYP
-195 SYEKYAEISISLD
+195 EISLSLD

-216 SSTSKISTYTLFTT
+216 SSTSSIETT
-230 TDDNGNGYT
+230 TDDKGNVYGFYST
-239 ISMDEAYLNTAPV
+239 SACLKTAPV

-321 TQTFYTG
+321 TQTFYKG

-335 SLGFRGTGTKR
+335 ALGFTGTGTKR

-355 GKGTS
+355 GSGTS
-360 YSEGT
+360 YTEGT

-375 YAQWADFYKITYL
+375 YAQWGDFYKVTYL
-388 INIDS
+388 INLDS
-393 NTQSYIQKVEGT
+393 NTQTYIQKVEGEH
-405 PSLPA
+405 SLA
-410 TTTAFADFDSSNYT
+410 TKTTAFADFDSSKYQ

-434 SGTRYDEGASLTLT
+434 SGTRYAEGKTLTLIEYIT
-448 EDTIL
+448 L

-460 KNSNNYYMVENAK
+460 KDSYDYYVVENAK

-542 SEIKYLT
+542 SEINSLT

-568 APVCNTNNGTISEV
+568 APVCNTNNGTISNV
-582 TVSGVKMTG
+582 TVSGITMTG
-591 YSGIAKTNSS
+591 YSGIARINSS
-601 TGKISSCYV
+601 NGTISSCTV
-610 SSCTITGSDSYAGA
+610 SSCTITGSGDYAGA
-624 ICGRNVGTIENCI
+624 ICGQNVGTINNCT
-637 VSDCTIDGSTN
+637 VSDCTIDGRTK
-648 NVSYTGGICGYNEGT
+648 NVKYTGGICGYNEGT

-678 TSDQTYTGGYCAY
+678 TSNQTYTGGYCAY

-727 VSTGITTTAS
+727 VSTDITTTAQE
-737 NTIDGISYKVTAKD
+737 TVVDTG
-751 ENDHQIGAT
+751 T
-760 ITLTRTSK
+760 ITVDGSKYFDFTLERTSLATVSFTDTAANAAQLNAYLRLLTETGTVSK
-768 ISVTVNPD
+768 TLVSCSDIDNTTVTKKLYL
-776 SSNPIYA
+776 SKGSYSIYLSEGYITSNKGCSA
-783 GLSSSNSYTQGS
+783 KVL
-795 SNNYIDFGEIEK
+795 ID
-807 STKATKTVYLAK
+807 
-819 GTYYIVLYNSKAAG
+819 
-833 FGDNYAKGLISYTVD
+833 

>member
-11 SICFVFTALV
+11 SICFVFTALL

-118 EMQAE
+118 EMQAG

-130 AISYGA
+130 AINYGA

-155 NFTSLAVSE
+155 NFTSLTASE
-164 AGEQTGVIDLTI
+164 NGEQTGAIDLTI
-176 YYDKKRFIIPESFE
+176 YYSDYSAGESFK
-190 KYIGS
+190 KYIDY
-195 SYEKYAEISISLD
+195 SYGNYPELSLSLD

-216 SSTSKISTYTLFTT
+216 SSTSSIETT
-230 TDDNGNGYT
+230 TDDKGNVYGFYST
-239 ISMDEAYLNTAPV
+239 SACLKTAPV
-252 NAGFHIVTIT
+252 NAGFHIITIT
-262 FTAIDETVFVYPV
+262 CIATDGSVFVYPV

-284 SKGSVFPLSDY
+284 SKGSVYPLSG
-295 KNVSKDENVQSYTV
+295 NEVTKDDNVQSYTV
-309 TYNSNTDTEETK
+309 TYNSNTDTEEIK
-321 TQTFYTG
+321 TQSFYKG

-335 SLGFRGTGTKR
+335 ALGFTGTGTKR
-346 FKEWNTQKD
+346 FKEWNTQKN
-355 GKGTS
+355 GSGTS
-360 YSEGT
+360 YTEGS

-375 YAQWADFYKITYL
+375 YAQWADFYKVTYL

-393 NTQSYIQKVEGT
+393 NTQTYIQKVEGEH
-405 PSLPA
+405 SLA
-410 TTTAFADFDSSNYT
+410 TKTTAFADFDSSKYQ

-434 SGTRYDEGASLTLT
+434 SGTRYAEGKTLTLT
-448 EDTIL
+448 EDIIL

-460 KNSNNYYMVENAK
+460 KDSYDYYVVENAK

-487 DGIIS
+487 SGIIS

-498 YGKTISSP
+498 SGKTISSP

-511 STKTFSGRIEGYF
+511 STKTFSGKIEGYF
-524 HRPIEGFKGAL
+524 YLPIEGFKGAL

-542 SEIKYLT
+542 SEIYNLT
-549 VKGLVCN
+549 IKGLVCN

-568 APVCNTNNGTISEV
+568 APVCNTNNGTISKV
-582 TVSGVKMTG
+582 NVSGVTMTG
-591 YSGIAKTNSS
+591 YSGIARINSS
-601 TGKISSCYV
+601 NGKISSCTV
-610 SSCTITGSDSYAGA
+610 SECTITGSGDYAGA
-624 ICGRNVGTIENCI
+624 ICGRNAGIIEDCT
-637 VSDCTIDGSTN
+637 VSNCTIDGSTN
-648 NVSYTGGICGYNEGT
+648 NVIYTGGICGYNEGT
-663 ISGSSTKVTGTVTGS
+663 ISGSNTKVTGTVTGS
-678 TSDQTYTGGYCAY
+678 TSNQTYTGGYCAY

-727 VSTGITTTAS
+727 VSTGITTTAQETVIDTG
-737 NTIDGISYKVTAKD
+737 TIQVDGSKSFKF
-751 ENDHQIGAT
+751 
-760 ITLTRTSK
+760 TLERTSLATVSFTDTAANAAQLNASLQLLTETGTVSK
-768 ISVTVNPD
+768 TLISCTD
-776 SSNPIYA
+776 IKTSTETKKLY
-783 GLSSSNSYTQGS
+783 LSKGSYR
-795 SNNYIDFGEIEK
+795 
-807 STKATKTVYLAK
+807 VYLSEDYITTNTGCSAK
-819 GTYYIVLYNSKAAG
+819 VLI
-833 FGDNYAKGLISYTVD
+833 D

>member
-69 ANDNTTPS
+69 AKDNTTPS
-77 NLKNIKLYAKISSDS
+77 NLKNIKLYAKLSSDS

-97 EETLLAEWTDYSEFN
+97 EETLLAEWADYSEFN
-112 HVPYSN
+112 LVPYSN
-118 EMQAE
+118 EMHAG

-130 AISYGA
+130 AINYGA

-155 NFTSLAVSE
+155 NFTSLTASE
-164 AGEQTGVIDLTI
+164 NGEQTGAIDLTI
-176 YYDKKRFIIPESFE
+176 YYSAGESFK
-190 KYIGS
+190 KYIDY
-195 SYEKYAEISISLD
+195 SYGNYPELSLSLD
-208 GNLIALKD
+208 GNLIVLKD
-216 SSTSKISTYTLFTT
+216 SSTSSIATT
-230 TDDNGNGYT
+230 TDANGNVYRFYSTG
-239 ISMDEAYLNTAPV
+239 AYLNTAPV
-252 NAGFHIVTIT
+252 KAGFHIITIT
-262 FTAIDETVFVYPV
+262 FTAIDGSVFVYPV

-284 SKGSVFPLSDY
+284 SKGSVYPLSG
-295 KNVSKDENVQSYTV
+295 NEVTKDENVQSYTV

-321 TQTFYTG
+321 TQTFYKG

-335 SLGFRGTGTKR
+335 ALGFTGTGTKR

-355 GKGTS
+355 GSGTS
-360 YSEGT
+360 YTEGT

-375 YAQWADFYKITYL
+375 YAQWGDFYKVTYL
-388 INIDS
+388 INLDS
-393 NTQSYIQKVEGT
+393 NTQTYIQKVEGE
-405 PSLPA
+405 PSLA
-410 TTTAFADFDSSNYT
+410 TKTTAFADFDDSNYT

-434 SGTRYDEGASLTLT
+434 SGTRYAEGKTLTLT
-448 EDTIL
+448 EDIIL

-460 KNSNNYYMVENAK
+460 KDSYNYYKVENAK

-487 DGIIS
+487 SGIIS

-511 STKTFSGRIEGYF
+511 STKTFSGIIHGSYSF
-524 HRPIEGFKGAL
+524 PVEGFKGAL
-535 FDSLSAD
+535 FNSLSAD
-542 SEIKYLT
+542 SKIYDLT

-556 TNNGSIVDIKVN
+556 TNNGSIVDIRVN
-568 APVCNTNNGTISEV
+568 APVCNTNNGTISNV
-582 TVSGVKMTG
+582 TVSGITMTG
-591 YSGIAKTNSS
+591 SG
-601 TGKISSCYV
+601 
-610 SSCTITGSDSYAGA
+610 DYAGA
-624 ICGRNVGTIENCI
+624 ICGRNMGTIEDCT
-637 VSDCTIDGSTN
+637 VSNCTIDGSTN
-648 NVSYTGGICGYNEGT
+648 NVMYTGGICGYNEGT

-678 TSDQTYTGGYCAY
+678 TSNQTYTGGYCAY
-691 NKGTISDSGSVDI
+691 NKGTISDAGSVDI
-704 TLSGSSEA
+704 TLSGSSEIN
-712 DSYYGYVIGYNDGGT
+712 SYYGYVIGYNDGGT
-727 VSTGITTTAS
+727 VSTDITTTAQE
-737 NTIDGISYKVTAKD
+737 TKIDTG
-751 ENDHQIGAT
+751 T
-760 ITLTRTSK
+760 ITVDGSKYLNFTLERTSLATVSFTDTAANAAQLNAYLRLLTETGTVSK
-768 ISVTVNPD
+768 TLVSCSDIDNTTVTKKLYL
-776 SSNPIYA
+776 SKGSYSIYLSEGYITSNKGCSA
-783 GLSSSNSYTQGS
+783 KVL
-795 SNNYIDFGEIEK
+795 ID
-807 STKATKTVYLAK
+807 
-819 GTYYIVLYNSKAAG
+819 
-833 FGDNYAKGLISYTVD
+833 

>member
-69 ANDNTTPS
+69 AKDNTTPS
-77 NLKNIKLYAKISSDS
+77 NLKNIKLYAKLSSDS

-97 EETLLAEWTDYSEFN
+97 EETLLAEWADYSEFN
-112 HVPYSN
+112 LVPYSN
-118 EMQAE
+118 EMHAG

-130 AISYGA
+130 AINYGA

-155 NFTSLAVSE
+155 NFTSLTASE
-164 AGEQTGVIDLTI
+164 NGEQTGAIDLTI
-176 YYDKKRFIIPESFE
+176 YYSAGESFK
-190 KYIGS
+190 KYIDY
-195 SYEKYAEISISLD
+195 SYGNYPELSLSLD
-208 GNLIALKD
+208 GNLIVLKD
-216 SSTSKISTYTLFTT
+216 SSTFSIATT
-230 TDDNGNGYT
+230 TDANGNVYWFYSTG
-239 ISMDEAYLNTAPV
+239 AYLKTAPV
-252 NAGFHIVTIT
+252 KAGFHIITIT
-262 FTAIDETVFVYPV
+262 FTAIDGSVFVYPV

-284 SKGSVFPLSDY
+284 SKGSVYPLSG
-295 KNVSKDENVQSYTV
+295 NEVTKDENVQSYTV

-321 TQTFYTG
+321 TQTFYKG

-335 SLGFRGTGTKR
+335 ALGFTGTGTKR

-355 GKGTS
+355 GSGTS
-360 YSEGT
+360 YTEGS

-375 YAQWADFYKITYL
+375 YAQWADFYKVTYL

-393 NTQSYIQKVEGT
+393 NTQTYIQKVEGE
-405 PSLPA
+405 PSLA
-410 TTTAFADFDSSNYT
+410 TKTTAFADFDSSKYQ

-434 SGTRYDEGASLTLT
+434 SGTRYAEGKTLTLT
-448 EDTIL
+448 EDIIL

-460 KNSNNYYMVENAK
+460 KDSYNYYKVENAK

-498 YGKTISSP
+498 SGKTISSP

-511 STKTFSGRIEGYF
+511 STKTFSGKIEGYF
-524 HRPIEGFKGAL
+524 YLPIEGFKGAL

-542 SEIKYLT
+542 SEIYNLT
-549 VKGLVCN
+549 IKGLVCN
-556 TNNGSIVDIKVN
+556 TNNGSIVDIRVN

-610 SSCTITGSDSYAGA
+610 SSCTITGSGDYAGA
-624 ICGRNVGTIENCI
+624 ICGRNMGTIEDCT
-637 VSDCTIDGSTN
+637 VSNCTIDGSTN
-648 NVSYTGGICGYNEGT
+648 NVMYTGGICGYNEGT

-678 TSDQTYTGGYCAY
+678 TSNQTYTGGYCAY
-691 NKGTISDSGSVDI
+691 NTGTISDSGSVNI
-704 TLSGSSEA
+704 TLSGSSETN
-712 DSYYGYVIGYNDGGT
+712 SHYGYVIGYNDGGT
-727 VSTGITTTAS
+727 VSTDITTTAQETVIDTG
-737 NTIDGISYKVTAKD
+737 TIQVDGSKSFKF
-751 ENDHQIGAT
+751 
-760 ITLTRTSK
+760 TLERTSLATVSFTDTAENAAQLNAYLQLLTETGTVSK
-768 ISVTVNPD
+768 TLVSCPDIKTSTVTKKL
-776 SSNPIYA
+776 Y
-783 GLSSSNSYTQGS
+783 LSKGSYR
-795 SNNYIDFGEIEK
+795 
-807 STKATKTVYLAK
+807 VYLSEDYATTNKGCSAK
-819 GTYYIVLYNSKAAG
+819 VLI
-833 FGDNYAKGLISYTVD
+833 D

>member
-1 MKKMHLNKLI
+1 MKKIHLNKLI

-37 GNGSA
+37 GKGSA

-118 EMQAE
+118 EMQAG

-130 AISYGA
+130 AINYGA

-155 NFTSLAVSE
+155 NFTSLTASE
-164 AGEQTGVIDLTI
+164 NGEQTGAIDLTI
-176 YYDKKRFIIPESFE
+176 YYSDYSAGESFK
-190 KYIGS
+190 KYIDY
-195 SYEKYAEISISLD
+195 SYGNYPELSLSLD

-216 SSTSKISTYTLFTT
+216 SSTSSIETT
-230 TDDNGNGYT
+230 TDDKGNVYGFYST
-239 ISMDEAYLNTAPV
+239 SACLKTAPV
-252 NAGFHIVTIT
+252 NAGFHIITIT
-262 FTAIDETVFVYPV
+262 CIATDGSVFVYPV

-284 SKGSVFPLSDY
+284 SKGSVYPLSG
-295 KNVSKDENVQSYTV
+295 NEVTKDDNVQSYTV
-309 TYNSNTDTEETK
+309 TYNSNTDTEEIK
-321 TQTFYTG
+321 TQSFYKG

-335 SLGFRGTGTKR
+335 ALGFTGTGTKR

-355 GKGTS
+355 GSGTS
-360 YSEGT
+360 YTEGS
-365 SPELTEDITL
+365 SPKLTEDITL
-375 YAQWADFYKITYL
+375 YAQWADFYKLTYL

-393 NTQSYIQKVEGT
+393 NTQTYIQKVEAEI
-405 PSLPA
+405 SLA
-410 TTTAFADFDSSNYT
+410 TSKTAFADFDSLKYQ

-434 SGTRYDEGASLTLT
+434 SGTRYAEGASLTLT

-524 HRPIEGFKGAL
+524 HRPIEGFKCAL

-542 SEIKYLT
+542 SEINSLT

-568 APVCNTNNGTISEV
+568 APVCNTNNGTISNV

-610 SSCTITGSDSYAGA
+610 SSCTITGSGDYAGA
-624 ICGRNVGTIENCI
+624 ICGRNMGTIEDCT
-637 VSDCTIDGSTN
+637 VSNCTIDGSTN

-691 NKGTISDSGSVDI
+691 NKGTISDAGSVDI
-704 TLSGSSEA
+704 TLSGSSEIN
-712 DSYYGYVIGYNDGGT
+712 SYYGYVIGYNDGGT
-727 VSTGITTTAS
+727 VSTDITTTAQE
-737 NTIDGISYKVTAKD
+737 TKIDTG
-751 ENDHQIGAT
+751 T
-760 ITLTRTSK
+760 ITVDGSKYLNFTLERTSLATVSFTDTAANAAQLNAYLRLLTETGTVSK
-768 ISVTVNPD
+768 TLVSCSDIDNTTVTKKLYL
-776 SSNPIYA
+776 SKGSYSIYLSEGYITSNKGCSA
-783 GLSSSNSYTQGS
+783 KVL
-795 SNNYIDFGEIEK
+795 ID
-807 STKATKTVYLAK
+807 
-819 GTYYIVLYNSKAAG
+819 
-833 FGDNYAKGLISYTVD
+833 

>member
-11 SICFVFTALV
+11 SISFVFTALV

-31 IENENN
+31 IENEKN

-69 ANDNTTPS
+69 ASDNTTVS
-77 NLKNIKLYAKISSDS
+77 NLKNIKLYAKLSSDS

-97 EETLLAEWTDYSEFN
+97 EESLLTEWADYSEFN
-112 HVPYSN
+112 LVPYSK
-118 EMQAE
+118 EMQDG

-130 AISYGA
+130 ATNYGA

-321 TQTFYTG
+321 TQTFYKG

-335 SLGFRGTGTKR
+335 ALGFTGTGTKR

-355 GKGTS
+355 GSGTS
-360 YSEGT
+360 YTEGS
-365 SPELTEDITL
+365 SPKLTEDITL
-375 YAQWADFYKITYL
+375 YAQWADFYKLTYL

-393 NTQSYIQKVEGT
+393 NTQTYIQKVEAEI
-405 PSLPA
+405 SLA
-410 TTTAFADFDSSNYT
+410 TSKTAFADFDSSKYQ

-448 EDTIL
+448 EDIIL

-460 KNSNNYYMVENAK
+460 KNITGYYVVENAK
-473 QWNALMG
+473 QWNAIMG

-511 STKTFSGRIEGYF
+511 STKTFSGIIQGSLY
-524 HRPIEGFKGAL
+524 RPIEGFKGAL

-542 SEIKYLT
+542 SEINSLT

-556 TNNGSIVDIKVN
+556 TNNGSIVDIRVN
-568 APVCNTNNGTISEV
+568 APVCNTNNGTISNV
-582 TVSGVKMTG
+582 TVSGITMTG
-591 YSGIAKTNSS
+591 YSGIARINSS
-601 TGKISSCYV
+601 NGTISSCTV
-610 SSCTITGSDSYAGA
+610 SSCTITGSGDYAGA
-624 ICGRNVGTIENCI
+624 ICGRNMGTIEDCT

-678 TSDQTYTGGYCAY
+678 TSDYTYTGGYCAY
-691 NKGTISDSGSVDI
+691 NTGTISDAGSVDI

-727 VSTGITTTAS
+727 VSTGITTTAQETVIDTG
-737 NTIDGISYKVTAKD
+737 TIQVDGSKSFKF
-751 ENDHQIGAT
+751 
-760 ITLTRTSK
+760 TLERTSLATVSFTDTAANAAQLNASLQLLTETGTVSK
-768 ISVTVNPD
+768 TLISCSDIKTSTVTKKL
-776 SSNPIYA
+776 Y
-783 GLSSSNSYTQGS
+783 LSKGSYR
-795 SNNYIDFGEIEK
+795 
-807 STKATKTVYLAK
+807 VYLSEDYFTTNTGCSAK
-819 GTYYIVLYNSKAAG
+819 VLI
-833 FGDNYAKGLISYTVD
+833 D

>member
-62 SRTVMAA
+62 SRTIMAVA
-69 ANDNTTPS
+69 KDNTTPS
-77 NLKNIKLYAKISSDS
+77 NLKNIKLYAKLSSDS

-97 EETLLAEWTDYSEFN
+97 EETLLAEWADYSEFN
-112 HVPYSN
+112 LVPYSN
-118 EMQAE
+118 EMHAG

-130 AISYGA
+130 AINYGA

-155 NFTSLAVSE
+155 NFTSLVASE
-164 AGEQTGVIDLTI
+164 TGEQTGAIDLTI
-176 YYDKKRFIIPESFE
+176 YYSTYSAGESFKKYVIYSSE
-190 KYIGS
+190 KYP
-195 SYEKYAEISISLD
+195 EISLSLD

-216 SSTSKISTYTLFTT
+216 SSTSSIETT
-230 TDDNGNGYT
+230 TDDKGNVYGFYST
-239 ISMDEAYLNTAPV
+239 SACLKTAPV
-252 NAGFHIVTIT
+252 NAGFHIITIT
-262 FTAIDETVFVYPV
+262 CIATDGSVFVYPV

-284 SKGSVFPLSDY
+284 SKGSVYPLSG
-295 KNVSKDENVQSYTV
+295 NEVTKDDNVQSYTV
-309 TYNSNTDTEETK
+309 TYNSNTDTEEIK
-321 TQTFYTG
+321 TQSFYKG

-335 SLGFRGTGTKR
+335 ALGFTGTGTKR

-355 GKGTS
+355 GSGTS
-360 YSEGT
+360 YTEGS
-365 SPELTEDITL
+365 SPKLTEDITL
-375 YAQWADFYKITYL
+375 YAQWADFYKLTYL

-393 NTQSYIQKVEGT
+393 NTQTYIQKVEAEI
-405 PSLPA
+405 SLA
-410 TTTAFADFDSSNYT
+410 TSKTAFADFDSLKYQ

-434 SGTRYDEGASLTLT
+434 SGTRYAEGASLTLT

-487 DGIIS
+487 SGIIS

-498 YGKTISSP
+498 SGKTISSP

-511 STKTFSGRIEGYF
+511 STKTFSGIIQGSYYL
-524 HRPIEGFKGAL
+524 PIEGFKGAL
-535 FDSLSAD
+535 FNSLSAD
-542 SEIKYLT
+542 SEIYNLT
-549 VKGLVCN
+549 IKGLVCN
-556 TNNGSIVDIKVN
+556 TNNGSIVDIRVN
-568 APVCNTNNGTISEV
+568 APVCNANYGTISNV

-591 YSGIAKTNSS
+591 YSGIAKINYSKGT
-601 TGKISSCYV
+601 ISSCHV

-624 ICGRNVGTIENCI
+624 ICGRNMGTIEDCT
-637 VSDCTIDGSTN
+637 VSNCTIDGSTN

-678 TSDQTYTGGYCAY
+678 TSDYTYTGGYCAY
-691 NKGTISDSGSVDI
+691 NTGTISDSGSIDI

-712 DSYYGYVIGYNDGGT
+712 NSYYGYVIGYNDGGT
-727 VSTGITTTAS
+727 VSTDITTTAQETVIDTG
-737 NTIDGISYKVTAKD
+737 TIQVDGSKSFKF
-751 ENDHQIGAT
+751 
-760 ITLTRTSK
+760 TLERTSLATVSFTDTAANAAQLNASLQLLTETGTVSK
-768 ISVTVNPD
+768 TLISCTD
-776 SSNPIYA
+776 IKTSTETKKLY
-783 GLSSSNSYTQGS
+783 LSKGSYR
-795 SNNYIDFGEIEK
+795 
-807 STKATKTVYLAK
+807 VYLSEDYITTNTGCSAK
-819 GTYYIVLYNSKAAG
+819 VLI
-833 FGDNYAKGLISYTVD
+833 D

>member
-1 MKKMHLNKLI
+1 MKKIHLNKLI

-37 GNGSA
+37 GKGSA

-69 ANDNTTPS
+69 ASDNTTPS
-77 NLKNIKLYAKISSDS
+77 NLKDIKLYAKLSSDF

-97 EETLLAEWTDYSEFN
+97 EETLLAEWADYSEFN
-112 HVPYSN
+112 LVPYSN
-118 EMQAE
+118 EMHAG

-130 AISYGA
+130 AINYGA

-155 NFTSLAVSE
+155 NFTSLTASE
-164 AGEQTGVIDLTI
+164 NGEQTGAIDLTI
-176 YYDKKRFIIPESFE
+176 YYSAYSAGESFKKYVIYSSE
-190 KYIGS
+190 KYP
-195 SYEKYAEISISLD
+195 EISLSLD

-216 SSTSKISTYTLFTT
+216 SSTSSIETT
-230 TDDNGNGYT
+230 TDDKGNVYGFYST
-239 ISMDEAYLNTAPV
+239 SACLKTAPV
-252 NAGFHIVTIT
+252 NAGFHIITIT
-262 FTAIDETVFVYPV
+262 CIATDGSVFVYPV

-284 SKGSVFPLSDY
+284 SKGSVYPLSG
-295 KNVSKDENVQSYTV
+295 NEVTKDDNVQSYTV
-309 TYNSNTDTEETK
+309 TYNSNTDTEEIK
-321 TQTFYTG
+321 TQSFYKG

-335 SLGFRGTGTKR
+335 ALGFTGTGTKR

-355 GKGTS
+355 GSGTS
-360 YSEGT
+360 YTEGS

-375 YAQWADFYKITYL
+375 YAQWADFYKVTYL

-393 NTQSYIQKVEGT
+393 NTQTYIQKVEGEY
-405 PSLPA
+405 SLA
-410 TTTAFADFDSSNYT
+410 TKTTAFADFDSSKYK

-434 SGTRYDEGASLTLT
+434 SGTRYAEGKTLTLT
-448 EDTIL
+448 EDIIL

-460 KNSNNYYMVENAK
+460 KDSYDYYVVENAK

-498 YGKTISSP
+498 SGKTISSP

-542 SEIKYLT
+542 SEIYNLT
-549 VKGLVCN
+549 IKGLVCN
-556 TNNGSIVDIKVN
+556 TNNGSIVDIRVN
-568 APVCNTNNGTISEV
+568 APVCNTNNGTISNV

-591 YSGIAKTNSS
+591 YSGIAKINYS
-601 TGKISSCYV
+601 
-610 SSCTITGSDSYAGA
+610 
-624 ICGRNVGTIENCI
+624 
-637 VSDCTIDGSTN
+637 
-648 NVSYTGGICGYNEGT
+648 
-663 ISGSSTKVTGTVTGS
+663 KVT
-678 TSDQTYTGGYCAY
+678 
-691 NKGTISDSGSVDI
+691 I
-704 TLSGSSEA
+704 
-712 DSYYGYVIGYNDGGT
+712 
-727 VSTGITTTAS
+727 AS
-737 NTIDGISYKVTAKD
+737 
-751 ENDHQIGAT
+751 
-760 ITLTRTSK
+760 
-768 ISVTVNPD
+768 
-776 SSNPIYA
+776 
-783 GLSSSNSYTQGS
+783 
-795 SNNYIDFGEIEK
+795 
-807 STKATKTVYLAK
+807 
-819 GTYYIVLYNSKAAG
+819 
-833 FGDNYAKGLISYTVD
+833 

>member
-1 MKKMHLNKLI
+1 MKKIHLNKLI

-37 GNGSA
+37 GKGSA

-69 ANDNTTPS
+69 ASDNTTPS
-77 NLKNIKLYAKISSDS
+77 NLKDIKLYAKLSSDF

-97 EETLLAEWTDYSEFN
+97 EETLLAEWADYSEFN
-112 HVPYSN
+112 LVPYSN
-118 EMQAE
+118 EMHAG

-130 AISYGA
+130 AINYGA

-155 NFTSLAVSE
+155 NFTSLTASE
-164 AGEQTGVIDLTI
+164 NGEQTGAIDLTI
-176 YYDKKRFIIPESFE
+176 YYSAYSAGESFKKYVIYSSE
-190 KYIGS
+190 KYP
-195 SYEKYAEISISLD
+195 EISLSLD

-216 SSTSKISTYTLFTT
+216 SSTSSIETT
-230 TDDNGNGYT
+230 TDDKGNVYGFYST
-239 ISMDEAYLNTAPV
+239 SACLKTAPV
-252 NAGFHIVTIT
+252 NAGFHIITIT
-262 FTAIDETVFVYPV
+262 CNATDGSVFVYPV

-284 SKGSVFPLSDY
+284 SKGSVYPLSG
-295 KNVSKDENVQSYTV
+295 NEVTKDDNVQSYTV
-309 TYNSNTDTEETK
+309 TYNSNTDTEEIK
-321 TQTFYTG
+321 TQSFYKG

-335 SLGFRGTGTKR
+335 ALGFTGTGTKR

-355 GKGTS
+355 GRGTS
-360 YSEGT
+360 YTEGS
-365 SPELTEDITL
+365 SPKLTEDITL
-375 YAQWADFYKITYL
+375 YAQWADFYKLTYL

-393 NTQSYIQKVEGT
+393 NTQTYIQKVEAEI
-405 PSLPA
+405 SLA
-410 TTTAFADFDSSNYT
+410 TSKTAFADFDSSKYQ

-434 SGTRYDEGASLTLT
+434 SGTRYAEGKTLTLT
-448 EDTIL
+448 EDIIL

-460 KNSNNYYMVENAK
+460 KDSYDYYVVENAK

-487 DGIIS
+487 SGIIS

-498 YGKTISSP
+498 SGKTISSP

-511 STKTFSGRIEGYF
+511 STKTFSGKIEGYF
-524 HRPIEGFKGAL
+524 YLPIEGFKGAL

-542 SEIKYLT
+542 SEINSLT

-568 APVCNTNNGTISEV
+568 APVCNTNNGTIS
-582 TVSGVKMTG
+582 
-591 YSGIAKTNSS
+591 
-601 TGKISSCYV
+601 SCTV
-610 SSCTITGSDSYAGA
+610 SSCTITGSGDYAGA
-624 ICGRNVGTIENCI
+624 ICGRNMGTIEDCT
-637 VSDCTIDGSTN
+637 VSNCTIDGSTN

-691 NKGTISDSGSVDI
+691 NKGTISDAGSVDI
-704 TLSGSSEA
+704 TLSGSSEIN
-712 DSYYGYVIGYNDGGT
+712 SYYGYVIGYNDGGT
-727 VSTGITTTAS
+727 VSTDITTTAQE
-737 NTIDGISYKVTAKD
+737 TKIDTG
-751 ENDHQIGAT
+751 T
-760 ITLTRTSK
+760 ITVDGSKYLNFTLERTSLATVSFTDTAANAAQLNAYLRLLTETGTVSK
-768 ISVTVNPD
+768 TLVSCSDIDNTTVTKKLYL
-776 SSNPIYA
+776 SKGSYSIYLSEGYITSNKGCSA
-783 GLSSSNSYTQGS
+783 KVL
-795 SNNYIDFGEIEK
+795 ID
-807 STKATKTVYLAK
+807 
-819 GTYYIVLYNSKAAG
+819 
-833 FGDNYAKGLISYTVD
+833 

>member
-1 MKKMHLNKLI
+1 MKKIHLNKLI

-37 GNGSA
+37 GKGSA

-69 ANDNTTPS
+69 ASDNTTVS
-77 NLKNIKLYAKISSDS
+77 NLKNIKLYAKLSSDS

-97 EETLLAEWTDYSEFN
+97 EESLLTEWADYSEFN
-112 HVPYSN
+112 LVPYSK
-118 EMQAE
+118 EMQDG

-130 AISYGA
+130 ATNYGA
-136 TMTQTLSSKTLSA
+136 TMTQTLSSITLSA
-149 GSTTSL
+149 GSTTPL

-239 ISMDEAYLNTAPV
+239 ISMDGAYLNTAPV

-262 FTAIDETVFVYPV
+262 FTAIDGTVFVYPV

-284 SKGSVFPLSDY
+284 SKGSVYPLSG
-295 KNVSKDENVQSYTV
+295 NEVTKDDNVQSYTV

-321 TQTFYTG
+321 TQTFYKG

-335 SLGFRGTGTKR
+335 ALGFTGTGTKR

-355 GKGTS
+355 GSGTS
-360 YSEGT
+360 YTEGT

-375 YAQWADFYKITYL
+375 YAQWGDFYKVTYL
-388 INIDS
+388 INLDS
-393 NTQSYIQKVEGT
+393 NTQTYIQKVEAEI
-405 PSLPA
+405 SLA
-410 TTTAFADFDSSNYT
+410 TSKTAFADFDSLKYQ

-434 SGTRYDEGASLTLT
+434 SGTRYAEGASLTLT

-460 KNSNNYYMVENAK
+460 KDSYDYYVVENAK

-498 YGKTISSP
+498 SGKTISSP

-542 SEIKYLT
+542 SEINSLT

-568 APVCNTNNGTISEV
+568 APVCNTNNGTISNV
-582 TVSGVKMTG
+582 TVSGITMTG
-591 YSGIAKTNSS
+591 YSGIARINSS
-601 TGKISSCYV
+601 NGTISSCTV
-610 SSCTITGSDSYAGA
+610 SSCTITGSGDYAGA
-624 ICGRNVGTIENCI
+624 ICGRNMGTIEDCT
-637 VSDCTIDGSTN
+637 VSNCTIDGSTN

-678 TSDQTYTGGYCAY
+678 TSDYTYTGGYCAY
-691 NKGTISDSGSVDI
+691 NTGTISDSGSIDI

-727 VSTGITTTAS
+727 VSTDITTTAQE
-737 NTIDGISYKVTAKD
+737 TVVDTG
-751 ENDHQIGAT
+751 T
-760 ITLTRTSK
+760 ITVDGSKYFDFTLERTSLATVSFTDTAANAAQLNAYLRLLTETGTVSK
-768 ISVTVNPD
+768 TLVSCSDIDNTTVTKKLYL
-776 SSNPIYA
+776 SKGSYSIYLSEGYITSNKGCSA
-783 GLSSSNSYTQGS
+783 KVL
-795 SNNYIDFGEIEK
+795 ID
-807 STKATKTVYLAK
+807 
-819 GTYYIVLYNSKAAG
+819 
-833 FGDNYAKGLISYTVD
+833 

>member
-1 MKKMHLNKLI
+1 MKKIHLNKLI

-37 GNGSA
+37 GKGSA

-69 ANDNTTPS
+69 ASDNTTPS
-77 NLKNIKLYAKISSDS
+77 NLKDIKLYAKLSSDF

-97 EETLLAEWTDYSEFN
+97 EETLLAEWADYSEFN
-112 HVPYSN
+112 LVPYSK
-118 EMQAE
+118 EMQDG

-130 AISYGA
+130 ATNYGA
-136 TMTQTLSSKTLSA
+136 TMTQTLSSITLSA
-149 GSTTSL
+149 GSTTPL
-155 NFTSLAVSE
+155 NFTSLVASE
-164 AGEQTGVIDLTI
+164 NGEQTGAIDLTI
-176 YYDKKRFIIPESFE
+176 YYSTYSAGESFKKYVIYSSE
-190 KYIGS
+190 KYP
-195 SYEKYAEISISLD
+195 EISLSLD

-216 SSTSKISTYTLFTT
+216 SSTSSIETT
-230 TDDNGNGYT
+230 TDDKGNVYGFYST
-239 ISMDEAYLNTAPV
+239 SACLKTAPV
-252 NAGFHIVTIT
+252 NAGFHIITIT
-262 FTAIDETVFVYPV
+262 CIATDGSVFVYPV

-284 SKGSVFPLSDY
+284 SKGSVYPLSG
-295 KNVSKDENVQSYTV
+295 NEVTKDDNVQSYTV

-321 TQTFYTG
+321 TQIFYTG
-328 SLLADAE
+328 SSLADAE
-335 SLGFRGTGTKR
+335 ALGFTGTGTKR

-355 GKGTS
+355 GNGTS
-360 YSEGT
+360 YPEGS

-375 YAQWADFYKITYL
+375 YAQWADFYKVTYL

-393 NTQSYIQKVEGT
+393 NTQTYIQKVEGEH
-405 PSLPA
+405 SLA
-410 TTTAFADFDSSNYT
+410 TKTTAFADFDSSKYQ

-434 SGTRYDEGASLTLT
+434 SGTRYAEGKTLTLI
-448 EDTIL
+448 EDITL

-460 KNSNNYYMVENAK
+460 KDSYDYYVVENAK

-542 SEIKYLT
+542 SEINSLT

-568 APVCNTNNGTISEV
+568 APVCNTNNGTIS
-582 TVSGVKMTG
+582 
-591 YSGIAKTNSS
+591 
-601 TGKISSCYV
+601 SCTV
-610 SSCTITGSDSYAGA
+610 SSCTITGSGDYAGA
-624 ICGRNVGTIENCI
+624 ICGRNMGTIEDCT
-637 VSDCTIDGSTN
+637 VSNCTIDGSTN
-648 NVSYTGGICGYNEGT
+648 NVMYTGGICGYNEGT
-663 ISGSSTKVTGTVTGS
+663 ISGSSTKVSGTVTGS
-678 TSDQTYTGGYCAY
+678 TSNLTYTGGYCAY
-691 NKGTISDSGSVDI
+691 NKGTISDAGSVDI
-704 TLSGSSEA
+704 TLSGSSEIN
-712 DSYYGYVIGYNDGGT
+712 SYYGYVIGYNDGGT
-727 VSTGITTTAS
+727 VSTDITTTAQE
-737 NTIDGISYKVTAKD
+737 TKIDTG
-751 ENDHQIGAT
+751 T
-760 ITLTRTSK
+760 ITVDGSKYLNFTLERTSLA
-768 ISVTVNPD
+768 TVSFTDTAANSAQINGYLQLLTETGTVSKTLVSCPD
-776 SSNPIYA
+776 
-783 GLSSSNSYTQGS
+783 
-795 SNNYIDFGEIEK
+795 
-807 STKATKTVYLAK
+807 
-819 GTYYIVLYNSKAAG
+819 IVMPNRNL
-833 FGDNYAKGLISYTVD
+833 D

>member
-1 MKKMHLNKLI
+1 MHLNKLI

-118 EMQAE
+118 EMQAG

-130 AISYGA
+130 AINYGA

-155 NFTSLAVSE
+155 KFTSLAVSE
-164 AGEQTGVIDLTI
+164 AGEQTGAIDLI
-176 YYDKKRFIIPESFE
+176 VYYDNSYNAIPESFE
-190 KYIGS
+190 KYIDY
-195 SYEKYAEISISLD
+195 SYGNYPEISLSLD

-216 SSTSKISTYTLFTT
+216 SSTSSIETT
-230 TDDNGNGYT
+230 TDDKGNVYGFYST
-239 ISMDEAYLNTAPV
+239 SACLKTAPV
-252 NAGFHIVTIT
+252 NAGFHIITIT
-262 FTAIDETVFVYPV
+262 CIATDGSVFVYPV

-284 SKGSVFPLSDY
+284 SKGSVYPLSG
-295 KNVSKDENVQSYTV
+295 NEVTKDDNVQSYTV
-309 TYNSNTDTEETK
+309 TYNSNTDTEEIK
-321 TQTFYTG
+321 TQAFYKG

-335 SLGFRGTGTKR
+335 ALGFTGTGTKR

-434 SGTRYDEGASLTLT
+434 SGTRYAEGKTLTLT
-448 EDTIL
+448 EDIIL

-460 KNSNNYYMVENAK
+460 KDSYDYYVVENAK

-542 SEIKYLT
+542 SEINSLT

-568 APVCNTNNGTISEV
+568 APVCNTNNGTIS
-582 TVSGVKMTG
+582 
-591 YSGIAKTNSS
+591 
-601 TGKISSCYV
+601 SCTV
-610 SSCTITGSDSYAGA
+610 SSCTITGSGDYAGA
-624 ICGRNVGTIENCI
+624 ICGRNMGTIEDCT
-637 VSDCTIDGSTN
+637 VSNCTIDGSTN
-648 NVSYTGGICGYNEGT
+648 NVMYTGGICGYNEGT

-678 TSDQTYTGGYCAY
+678 TSNYTYTGGYCAY

-727 VSTGITTTAS
+727 VSTDITTTAQETVIDTG
-737 NTIDGISYKVTAKD
+737 TIQVDGSKSFKF
-751 ENDHQIGAT
+751 
-760 ITLTRTSK
+760 TLERTSLATVSFTDTAANAAQINGYLQLLTETGTVSK
-768 ISVTVNPD
+768 TLVSCSDIKTSTVTKKL
-776 SSNPIYA
+776 Y
-783 GLSSSNSYTQGS
+783 LSKGSY
-795 SNNYIDFGEIEK
+795 I
-807 STKATKTVYLAK
+807 VYLSEDYATTNKGCSAK
-819 GTYYIVLYNSKAAG
+819 VLI
-833 FGDNYAKGLISYTVD
+833 D

>member
-26 NLLDN
+26 NLFEN
-31 IENENN
+31 IENDKN

-50 KNLEGNSAEENN
+50 QNLEGNSAEENN

-69 ANDNTTPS
+69 ASDNTTVS
-77 NLKNIKLYAKISSDS
+77 NLKNIKLYAKLSSDS

-97 EETLLAEWTDYSEFN
+97 EETFLAEWADYSEFN
-112 HVPYSN
+112 FVPYSN
-118 EMQAE
+118 EMQAG

-130 AISYGA
+130 AINYGA

-155 NFTSLAVSE
+155 NFTSLVASE
-164 AGEQTGVIDLTI
+164 TGEQTGAIDLTI
-176 YYDKKRFIIPESFE
+176 YYSAGESFKKYVIYSSE
-190 KYIGS
+190 KYP
-195 SYEKYAEISISLD
+195 EISLSLD

-216 SSTSKISTYTLFTT
+216 SSTSSIETT
-230 TDDNGNGYT
+230 TDDKGNVYGFYST
-239 ISMDEAYLNTAPV
+239 SACLKTAPV
-252 NAGFHIVTIT
+252 NAGFHIITIT
-262 FTAIDETVFVYPV
+262 CIATDGSVFVYPV

-284 SKGSVFPLSDY
+284 SKGSVYPLSG
-295 KNVSKDENVQSYTV
+295 NEVTKDDNAQSYTV

-321 TQTFYTG
+321 TQTFYKG
-328 SLLADAE
+328 SSLADAE
-335 SLGFRGTGTKR
+335 ALGFTGTGTKR

-355 GKGTS
+355 GSGTS
-360 YSEGT
+360 YTEGT

-375 YAQWADFYKITYL
+375 YAQWADFYKVTYL

-393 NTQSYIQKVEGT
+393 NTQTYIQKVEGEH
-405 PSLPA
+405 SLA
-410 TTTAFADFDSSNYT
+410 TKTTAFADFDSSKYQ

-434 SGTRYDEGASLTLT
+434 SGTRYAEGASLTLT
-448 EDTIL
+448 EDIIL

-460 KNSNNYYMVENAK
+460 KDSYDYYVVENAK

-511 STKTFSGRIEGYF
+511 STKTFSGRIEGYYYL
-524 HRPIEGFKGAL
+524 PIIEGFKGAL

-542 SEIKYLT
+542 SEINSLT

-568 APVCNTNNGTISEV
+568 APVCKTNNGTISNV

-601 TGKISSCYV
+601 TGKISSCTV
-610 SSCTITGSDSYAGA
+610 SDCTITGSDSYASA

-648 NVSYTGGICGYNEGT
+648 NVTYTGGICGYNEGT
-663 ISGSSTKVTGTVTGS
+663 ISGSSTKVTSTVTGS
-678 TSDQTYTGGYCAY
+678 TSNYTYTGGYCAY
-691 NKGTISDSGSVDI
+691 NKGTISDSGSVGI
-704 TLSGSSEA
+704 TLSGSSETN
-712 DSYYGYVIGYNDGGT
+712 SHYGYVIGYNDGGT
-727 VSTGITTTAS
+727 VSTDITTTAQETVIDTG
-737 NTIDGISYKVTAKD
+737 TIQVDGSKSFKF
-751 ENDHQIGAT
+751 
-760 ITLTRTSK
+760 TLERTSLATVSFTDTAENAAQLNAYLQLLTETGTVSK
-768 ISVTVNPD
+768 TLVSCPDIKTSTVTNKL
-776 SSNPIYA
+776 Y
-783 GLSSSNSYTQGS
+783 LSKGSYR
-795 SNNYIDFGEIEK
+795 
-807 STKATKTVYLAK
+807 VYLSEDYATTNKGCSAK
-819 GTYYIVLYNSKAAG
+819 VLI
-833 FGDNYAKGLISYTVD
+833 D

>member
-1 MKKMHLNKLI
+1 MKKIHLNKLI

-37 GNGSA
+37 GKGSA

-69 ANDNTTPS
+69 ASDNTTVS
-77 NLKNIKLYAKISSDS
+77 NLKNIKLYAKLSSDS

-97 EETLLAEWTDYSEFN
+97 EESLLTEWADYSEFN
-112 HVPYSN
+112 LVPYSK
-118 EMQAE
+118 EMQDG

-130 AISYGA
+130 ATNYGA
-136 TMTQTLSSKTLSA
+136 TMTQTLSSITLSA
-149 GSTTSL
+149 GSTTPL

-239 ISMDEAYLNTAPV
+239 ISMDGAYLNTAPV

-262 FTAIDETVFVYPV
+262 FTAIDGTVFVYPV

-284 SKGSVFPLSDY
+284 SKGSVYPLSG
-295 KNVSKDENVQSYTV
+295 NEVTKDDNVQSYTV
-309 TYNSNTDTEETK
+309 TYNSNTDTEEIK
-321 TQTFYTG
+321 TQSFYKG

-335 SLGFRGTGTKR
+335 ALGFTGTGTKR

-355 GKGTS
+355 GSGTS

-375 YAQWADFYKITYL
+375 YAQWGDFYKVTYL
-388 INIDS
+388 INLDS
-393 NTQSYIQKVEGT
+393 NTQTYIQKVEAEI
-405 PSLPA
+405 SLA
-410 TTTAFADFDSSNYT
+410 TSKTAFADFDSLKYQ

-434 SGTRYDEGASLTLT
+434 SGTRYAEGASLTLT

-460 KNSNNYYMVENAK
+460 KDSYDYYVVENAK

-498 YGKTISSP
+498 SGKTISSP

-542 SEIKYLT
+542 SEINSLT

-568 APVCNTNNGTISEV
+568 APVCNTNNGTISNV
-582 TVSGVKMTG
+582 TVSGITMTG
-591 YSGIAKTNSS
+591 YSGIARINSS
-601 TGKISSCYV
+601 NGTISSCTV
-610 SSCTITGSDSYAGA
+610 SSCTITGSGDYAGA
-624 ICGRNVGTIENCI
+624 ICGRNMGTIEDCT
-637 VSDCTIDGSTN
+637 VSNCTIDGSTN

-663 ISGSSTKVTGTVTGS
+663 ISGSST
-678 TSDQTYTGGYCAY
+678 
-691 NKGTISDSGSVDI
+691 
-704 TLSGSSEA
+704 
-712 DSYYGYVIGYNDGGT
+712 
-727 VSTGITTTAS
+727 
-737 NTIDGISYKVTAKD
+737 
-751 ENDHQIGAT
+751 
-760 ITLTRTSK
+760 
-768 ISVTVNPD
+768 
-776 SSNPIYA
+776 
-783 GLSSSNSYTQGS
+783 
-795 SNNYIDFGEIEK
+795 
-807 STKATKTVYLAK
+807 
-819 GTYYIVLYNSKAAG
+819 
-833 FGDNYAKGLISYTVD
+833 

>member
-1 MKKMHLNKLI
+1 MKKIHLNKLI

-37 GNGSA
+37 GKGSA

-118 EMQAE
+118 EMQAG

-130 AISYGA
+130 AINYGA

-155 NFTSLAVSE
+155 NFTSLTASE
-164 AGEQTGVIDLTI
+164 NGEQTGAIDLTI
-176 YYDKKRFIIPESFE
+176 YYSDYSAGESFK
-190 KYIGS
+190 KYIDY
-195 SYEKYAEISISLD
+195 SYGNYPELSLSLD

-216 SSTSKISTYTLFTT
+216 SSTSSIEIT
-230 TDDNGNGYT
+230 TDDNGNVYWFDST
-239 ISMDEAYLNTAPV
+239 YAYLKTAPV
-252 NAGFHIVTIT
+252 KAGFHIITIT
-262 FTAIDETVFVYPV
+262 CIATDGSVFVYPV

-284 SKGSVFPLSDY
+284 SKGSVYPLSG
-295 KNVSKDENVQSYTV
+295 NEVTKDDNVQSYTV
-309 TYNSNTDTEETK
+309 TYNSNTDTEEIK
-321 TQTFYTG
+321 TQSFYKG

-335 SLGFRGTGTKR
+335 ALGFTGTGTKR

-355 GKGTS
+355 GSGTS
-360 YSEGT
+360 YTEGS
-365 SPELTEDITL
+365 SPKLTEDITL
-375 YAQWADFYKITYL
+375 YAQWADFYKLTYL

-393 NTQSYIQKVEGT
+393 NTQTYIQKVEAEI
-405 PSLPA
+405 SLA
-410 TTTAFADFDSSNYT
+410 TSKTAFADFDSSKYQ

-434 SGTRYDEGASLTLT
+434 SGTRYAEGKTLTLI
-448 EDTIL
+448 EDITL

-460 KNSNNYYMVENAK
+460 KDSYDYYVVENAK

-542 SEIKYLT
+542 SEINSLT

-568 APVCNTNNGTISEV
+568 APVCNANYGTISNV
-582 TVSGVKMTG
+582 TASGVKMTG
-591 YSGIAKTNSS
+591 YSGIAKINYSKGT
-601 TGKISSCYV
+601 ISSCYV
-610 SSCTITGSDSYAGA
+610 SSCTITGIEDYAGA
-624 ICGRNVGTIENCI
+624 ICGKNAGTIEDCT
-637 VSDCTIDGSTN
+637 VSNCTIDGSTN
-648 NVSYTGGICGYNEGT
+648 NVMYTGGICGYNEGT
-663 ISGSSTKVTGTVTGS
+663 ISGSSTKVSGTVTGS
-678 TSDQTYTGGYCAY
+678 TSNLTYTGGYCAY
-691 NKGTISDSGSVDI
+691 NKGTISDAGSVDI
-704 TLSGSSEA
+704 TLSGSSEIN
-712 DSYYGYVIGYNDGGT
+712 SYYGYVIGYNDGGT
-727 VSTGITTTAS
+727 VSTDITTTAQETKIDTGTITVNSSKYFPFTLERTSIVTVSFTDTTANSAQINGYLQLLTDAGTVSKALVSCSDIKSSTVTKKLYLSKGSYQVGLTEDYVGS
-737 NTIDGISYKVTAKD
+737 NTGCSAKVIID
-751 ENDHQIGAT
+751 
-760 ITLTRTSK
+760 
-768 ISVTVNPD
+768 
-776 SSNPIYA
+776 
-783 GLSSSNSYTQGS
+783 
-795 SNNYIDFGEIEK
+795 
-807 STKATKTVYLAK
+807 
-819 GTYYIVLYNSKAAG
+819 
-833 FGDNYAKGLISYTVD
+833 

>member
-69 ANDNTTPS
+69 AKDNTTPS
-77 NLKNIKLYAKISSDS
+77 NLKNIKLYAKLSSDS

-97 EETLLAEWTDYSEFN
+97 EETLLAEWADYSEFN
-112 HVPYSN
+112 FVPYSN
-118 EMQAE
+118 EMQAG

-130 AISYGA
+130 AINYGA

-155 NFTSLAVSE
+155 NFTSLVASE
-164 AGEQTGVIDLTI
+164 TGEQTGAIDLTI
-176 YYDKKRFIIPESFE
+176 YYSAGESFKKYVIYSSE
-190 KYIGS
+190 KYP
-195 SYEKYAEISISLD
+195 EISLSLD

-216 SSTSKISTYTLFTT
+216 SSTSNIETT
-230 TDDNGNGYT
+230 TDDKGNVYGFY
-239 ISMDEAYLNTAPV
+239 SSSACLKTAPV
-252 NAGFHIVTIT
+252 NAGFHIITIT
-262 FTAIDETVFVYPV
+262 CIATDGSVFVYPV

-284 SKGSVFPLSDY
+284 SKGSVYPLSDY
-295 KNVSKDENVQSYTV
+295 KNVSHDENVQSYTV

-321 TQTFYTG
+321 TQTFYKG

-335 SLGFRGTGTKR
+335 ALGFTGTGTKR

-355 GKGTS
+355 GSGTS
-360 YSEGT
+360 YPEGS

-375 YAQWADFYKITYL
+375 YAQWADFYKVTYL
-388 INIDS
+388 INLDS
-393 NTQSYIQKVEGT
+393 NTQTYIQKVEGE
-405 PSLPA
+405 PSLA
-410 TTTAFADFDSSNYT
+410 TKTTAFADFDDSNYT

-434 SGTRYDEGASLTLT
+434 SGTRYAEGKTLTLT
-448 EDTIL
+448 EDIIL

-460 KNSNNYYMVENAK
+460 KDSYDYYVVENAK

-480 APFANTS
+480 APFANTTA
-487 DGIIS
+487 GTVS

-511 STKTFSGRIEGYF
+511 STKTFSGRIEGYYYL
-524 HRPIEGFKGAL
+524 PIIEGFKGAL

-542 SEIKYLT
+542 SEINSLT

-568 APVCNTNNGTISEV
+568 APVCNTNNGTISNV
-582 TVSGVKMTG
+582 TVSGVTMTG

-601 TGKISSCYV
+601 TGTISFCTV
-610 SSCTITGSDSYAGA
+610 SDCTITGSGDYAGA
-624 ICGRNVGTIENCI
+624 ICGRNMGTIKDCT
-637 VSDCTIDGSTN
+637 VSNCTIDGSTN
-648 NVSYTGGICGYNEGT
+648 NVMYTGGICGYNEGT
-663 ISGSSTKVTGTVTGS
+663 ISGSNTKVSGTVTGS
-678 TSDQTYTGGYCAY
+678 TSNQTYTGGYCAY
-691 NKGTISDSGSVDI
+691 NTGTISDSGSVDI
-704 TLSGSSEA
+704 TLSGSSET

-727 VSTGITTTAS
+727 VSTGITCAQGSTPVS
-737 NTIDGISYKVTAKD
+737 KTITVDDKVTT
-751 ENDHQIGAT
+751 QI
-760 ITLTRTSK
+760 ISLTRTSK
-768 ISVTVNPD
+768 LSISVTPQGNNIAQAAFGT
-776 SSNPIYA
+776 SSVTASQYIV
-783 GLSSSNSYTQGS
+783 SSKN
-795 SNNYIDFGEIEK
+795 F
-807 STKATKTVYLAK
+807 TKDTATILNTDCYLTK
-819 GTYYIVLYNSKAAG
+819 GDYYIYLNENNWNTTDVLIEITQ
-833 FGDNYAKGLISYTVD
+833 D

>member
-11 SICFVFTALV
+11 SISFVFTALV

-31 IENENN
+31 IENEKN

-50 KNLEGNSAEENN
+50 QNLEENSAEENN

-69 ANDNTTPS
+69 ASDNTTVS
-77 NLKNIKLYAKISSDS
+77 NLKNIKLYAKLSSDS

-97 EETLLAEWTDYSEFN
+97 EESLLAEWADYSEFN
-112 HVPYSN
+112 LVPYSN
-118 EMQAE
+118 EMQAG

-130 AISYGA
+130 AINYGA

-149 GSTTSL
+149 RSTTSL
-155 NFTSLAVSE
+155 NFTSLVASE
-164 AGEQTGVIDLTI
+164 TGEQTGA
-176 YYDKKRFIIPESFE
+176 FILYLNYVSDFTTNHVSESFE
-190 KYIGS
+190 KYIDY
-195 SYEKYAEISISLD
+195 SYGTYPEISLSLD
-208 GNLIALKD
+208 ESLIVLKD
-216 SSTSKISTYTLFTT
+216 SSTYSISTT
-230 TDDNGNGYT
+230 TDDNGNEYAVSLRSASLKNT
-239 ISMDEAYLNTAPV
+239 QIS
-252 NAGFHIVTIT
+252 AGFHIVTIT
-262 FTAIDETVFVYPV
+262 FTATDGSVFVYPV

-284 SKGSVFPLSDY
+284 SKGTVLPLLGR
-295 KNVSKDENVQSYTV
+295 NVTQDENVQPYTV

-321 TQTFYTG
+321 TQIFYTG
-328 SLLADAE
+328 SSLADAE
-335 SLGFRGTGTKR
+335 ALGFTGTGTKR

-375 YAQWADFYKITYL
+375 YAQWADFYKVTYL
-388 INIDS
+388 INLDDKT
-393 NTQSYIQKVEGT
+393 NFYIQQFESGS
-405 PSLPA
+405 SLKNVN
-410 TTTAFADFDSSNYT
+410 TVFADFDSSKYQ

-434 SGTRYDEGASLTLT
+434 SGTRYAEGKTLTLT
-448 EDTIL
+448 EDIIL

-460 KNSNNYYMVENAK
+460 KGTATLADYTYYYTVKDAA
-473 QWNALMG
+473 QWNAIMG
-480 APFANTS
+480 APFANTV
-487 DGIIS
+487 DGTVS
-492 ADVYIP
+492 TNVFIP
-498 YGKTISSP
+498 YSSTISSP

-511 STKTFSGRIEGYF
+511 SSKKFSGNIFGYSNT
-524 HRPIEGFKGAL
+524 ISGLSDVL
-535 FDSLSAD
+535 FDSIEVGT
-542 SEIKYLT
+542 EIKNLT
-549 VKGLVCN
+549 VKG
-556 TNNGSIVDIKVN
+556 
-568 APVCNTNNGTISEV
+568 PVCNTNNGKITSV
-582 TVSGVKMTG
+582 TVSGVTMTG

-601 TGKISSCYV
+601 KGTISFCTV
-610 SSCTITGSDSYAGA
+610 SDCTIIGSENYAGA
-624 ICGRNVGTIENCI
+624 ICGQNMGTIEYCT
-637 VSDCTIDGSTN
+637 VSNCTIDGRTKD
-648 NVSYTGGICGYNEGT
+648 VKYTGGICGYNEGT

-678 TSDQTYTGGYCAY
+678 TSNYTYTGGYCAY
-691 NKGTISDSGSVDI
+691 NKRTISDAGSVDI

-712 DSYYGYVIGYNDGGT
+712 NSYYGYVIGYNDGGT

>member
-1 MKKMHLNKLI
+1 MHLNKLI
-11 SICFVFTALV
+11 SICFVFTVLV

-50 KNLEGNSAEENN
+50 KNLEGNSVEENN
-62 SRTVMAA
+62 SRTIMAA
-69 ANDNTTPS
+69 ASDNTTPS
-77 NLKNIKLYAKISSDS
+77 NLKNIKLYAKLSSDS

-112 HVPYSN
+112 LVPYSN
-118 EMQAE
+118 EMQAG

-130 AISYGA
+130 AINYGA
-136 TMTQTLSSKTLSA
+136 TMTQTLSSQTLSA

-155 NFTSLAVSE
+155 KFTSLAVSE
-164 AGEQTGVIDLTI
+164 AGEQTGAIDLIVHYDNI
-176 YYDKKRFIIPESFE
+176 YNTIPESFE
-190 KYIGS
+190 KYIDY
-195 SYEKYAEISISLD
+195 SYGNYPEISLTLD

-216 SSTSKISTYTLFTT
+216 SSNSKILPTI
-230 TDDNGNGYT
+230 DNNGNAYS
-239 ISMDEAYLNTAPV
+239 ISTEEASLETAPV

-262 FTAIDETVFVYPV
+262 FTAIDGSVFVYPV

-284 SKGSVFPLSDY
+284 SKGSVYPLSDY
-295 KNVSKDENVQSYTV
+295 NNVSQDENVQSYTV
-309 TYNSNTDTEETK
+309 TYNSNTDTEEIK
-321 TQTFYTG
+321 TQAFYKG

-335 SLGFRGTGTKR
+335 ALGFTGTGTKR

-393 NTQSYIQKVEGT
+393 NTQSYIQKVEGEH
-405 PSLPA
+405 SLA
-410 TTTAFADFDSSNYT
+410 TKTIAFADFDSSKYQ

-434 SGTRYDEGASLTLT
+434 SGTRYAEGKTLTLT
-448 EDTIL
+448 EDIIL

-460 KNSNNYYMVENAK
+460 KDSYDYYVVENAK

-498 YGKTISSP
+498 SGKTISSP

-511 STKTFSGRIEGYF
+511 STKTFSGKIEGYF
-524 HRPIEGFKGAL
+524 YLPIEGFKGAL

-542 SEIKYLT
+542 SEIYNLT
-549 VKGLVCN
+549 IKGLVCN
-556 TNNGSIVDIKVN
+556 TNNGSIVDIRVN

-610 SSCTITGSDSYAGA
+610 SSCTITGSGDYAGA
-624 ICGRNVGTIENCI
+624 ICGRNMGTIEDCT
-637 VSDCTIDGSTN
+637 VSNCTIDGSTN

-678 TSDQTYTGGYCAY
+678 TSNQTYTGGYCAY

-704 TLSGSSEA
+704 TLSGSSET

-727 VSTGITTTAS
+727 VSTGITTTAQETVIDTG
-737 NTIDGISYKVTAKD
+737 TIQVDGSKSFKF
-751 ENDHQIGAT
+751 
-760 ITLTRTSK
+760 TLERTSLATVSFTDTAANAAQLNASLQLLTETGTVSK
-768 ISVTVNPD
+768 TLISCTD
-776 SSNPIYA
+776 IKTSTETKKLY
-783 GLSSSNSYTQGS
+783 LSKGSYR
-795 SNNYIDFGEIEK
+795 
-807 STKATKTVYLAK
+807 VYLSEDYITTNTGCSAK
-819 GTYYIVLYNSKAAG
+819 VLI
-833 FGDNYAKGLISYTVD
+833 D

>member
-11 SICFVFTALV
+11 SISFVFTALV

-26 NLLDN
+26 NLFDN
-31 IENENN
+31 IENEKN

-69 ANDNTTPS
+69 ASDNTTPS
-77 NLKNIKLYAKISSDS
+77 NLKDIKLYAKLSSDF

-97 EETLLAEWTDYSEFN
+97 EETLLAEWADYSEFN
-112 HVPYSN
+112 LVPYSN
-118 EMQAE
+118 EMHAG

-130 AISYGA
+130 AINYGA

-149 GSTTSL
+149 GSTTPL
-155 NFTSLAVSE
+155 NFTSLTASE
-164 AGEQTGVIDLTI
+164 NGEQTGAIDLTI

-239 ISMDEAYLNTAPV
+239 ISMDGAYLNTAPV

-262 FTAIDETVFVYPV
+262 FTAIDGTVFVYPV

-284 SKGSVFPLSDY
+284 SKGSIFPLSDY

-321 TQTFYTG
+321 TQTFYKG

-335 SLGFRGTGTKR
+335 ALGFIATGSKR

-355 GKGTS
+355 GNGTS
-360 YSEGT
+360 YTEGS
-365 SPELTEDITL
+365 SPKLTEDITL
-375 YAQWADFYKITYL
+375 YAQWADFYKLTYL

-393 NTQSYIQKVEGT
+393 NTQTYIQKVEAEI
-405 PSLPA
+405 SLA
-410 TTTAFADFDSSNYT
+410 TSKTAFADFDSLKYQ

-434 SGTRYDEGASLTLT
+434 SGTRYAEGASLTLT

-487 DGIIS
+487 SGIIS

-498 YGKTISSP
+498 SGKTISSP

-542 SEIKYLT
+542 SEINSLT
-549 VKGLVCN
+549 VKGLVCD
-556 TNNGSIVDIKVN
+556 TNYGSIVDIRVN
-568 APVCNTNNGTISEV
+568 APVCNANYGTISNV

-591 YSGIAKTNSS
+591 YSGIAKINYSNGT
-601 TGKISSCYV
+601 ISSCHV
-610 SSCTITGSDSYAGA
+610 SSCTITGIDSYAGA
-624 ICGRNVGTIENCI
+624 ICGRNMGTIEDCT
-637 VSDCTIDGSTN
+637 VSNCTIDGSTN
-648 NVSYTGGICGYNEGT
+648 NVLYTGGICGYNEGT
-663 ISGSSTKVTGTVTGS
+663 ISGSNTKVTGTVTGS
-678 TSDQTYTGGYCAY
+678 TSDYTYTGGYCAY

-704 TLSGSSEA
+704 TLSGSSEQ
-712 DSYYGYVIGYNDGGT
+712 DSYYGYVIGYNDDGT
-727 VSTGITTTAS
+727 VSTDITTTAQE
-737 NTIDGISYKVTAKD
+737 TVIDTG
-751 ENDHQIGAT
+751 T
-760 ITLTRTSK
+760 ITVDGSKSFNFTLERTSLATVSFTDTAANAAQINGYLQLLTETGTVSK
-768 ISVTVNPD
+768 TLVSCPGIKTSTVTKKL
-776 SSNPIYA
+776 Y
-783 GLSSSNSYTQGS
+783 LSKGSYR
-795 SNNYIDFGEIEK
+795 
-807 STKATKTVYLAK
+807 VYLSEDYIFANDGCSAK
-819 GTYYIVLYNSKAAG
+819 VLI
-833 FGDNYAKGLISYTVD
+833 D

>member
-1 MKKMHLNKLI
+1 MKKIHLNKLI

-37 GNGSA
+37 GKGSA

-69 ANDNTTPS
+69 ASDNTTPS
-77 NLKNIKLYAKISSDS
+77 NLKDIKLYAKLSSDF

-97 EETLLAEWTDYSEFN
+97 EETLLAEWADYSEFN
-112 HVPYSN
+112 LVPYSN
-118 EMQAE
+118 EMHAG

-130 AISYGA
+130 AINYGA

-155 NFTSLAVSE
+155 NFTSLTASE
-164 AGEQTGVIDLTI
+164 NGEQTGAIDLTI
-176 YYDKKRFIIPESFE
+176 YYSAYSAGESFKKYVIYSSE
-190 KYIGS
+190 KYP
-195 SYEKYAEISISLD
+195 EISLSLD

-216 SSTSKISTYTLFTT
+216 SSTSSIETT
-230 TDDNGNGYT
+230 TDDKGNVYGFYST
-239 ISMDEAYLNTAPV
+239 SACLKTAPV
-252 NAGFHIVTIT
+252 NAGFHIITIT
-262 FTAIDETVFVYPV
+262 CIATDGSVFVYPV

-284 SKGSVFPLSDY
+284 SKGSVYPLSG
-295 KNVSKDENVQSYTV
+295 NEVTKDDNVQSYTV
-309 TYNSNTDTEETK
+309 TYNSNTDTEEIK
-321 TQTFYTG
+321 TQSFYKG

-335 SLGFRGTGTKR
+335 ALGFTGTGTKR

-355 GKGTS
+355 GRGTS
-360 YSEGT
+360 YTEGS

-375 YAQWADFYKITYL
+375 YAQWADFYKVTYL

-393 NTQSYIQKVEGT
+393 NTQTYIQKVEGEH
-405 PSLPA
+405 SLA
-410 TTTAFADFDSSNYT
+410 TKTTAFADFDSSKYQ

-434 SGTRYDEGASLTLT
+434 SGTRYAEGKTLTLT
-448 EDTIL
+448 EDIIL

-460 KNSNNYYMVENAK
+460 KDSYDYYVVENAK

-511 STKTFSGRIEGYF
+511 STKTFSGKIEGYF

-542 SEIKYLT
+542 SEINSLT

-568 APVCNTNNGTISEV
+568 APVCNTNNGTISNV

-591 YSGIAKTNSS
+591 YSGIARINSS
-601 TGKISSCYV
+601 TGTISSCTV
-610 SSCTITGSDSYAGA
+610 SDCTITGSDSYAGA
-624 ICGRNVGTIENCI
+624 ICGRNMGTIEDCT
-637 VSDCTIDGSTN
+637 VSNCTIDGSTN
-648 NVSYTGGICGYNEGT
+648 DVIYTGGICGYNEGT

-678 TSDQTYTGGYCAY
+678 TSNYTYTGGYCAY
-691 NKGTISDSGSVDI
+691 NKGTISDAGSVDI

-727 VSTGITTTAS
+727 VSTDITTTAQE
-737 NTIDGISYKVTAKD
+737 TKIDTG
-751 ENDHQIGAT
+751 T
-760 ITLTRTSK
+760 ITVDGSKYLNFTLERTSLATVSFTDTAANAAQLNAYLRLLTETGTVSK
-768 ISVTVNPD
+768 TLVSCSDIDNTTVTKKLYL
-776 SSNPIYA
+776 SKGSYSIYLSEGYITSNKGCSAKVI
-783 GLSSSNSYTQGS
+783 
-795 SNNYIDFGEIEK
+795 ID
-807 STKATKTVYLAK
+807 
-819 GTYYIVLYNSKAAG
+819 
-833 FGDNYAKGLISYTVD
+833 

>member
-1 MKKMHLNKLI
+1 MKKIHLNKLI

-37 GNGSA
+37 GKGSA

-69 ANDNTTPS
+69 ASDNTTPS
-77 NLKNIKLYAKISSDS
+77 NLKDIKLYAKLSSDF

-97 EETLLAEWTDYSEFN
+97 EETLLAEWADYSEFN
-112 HVPYSN
+112 LVPYSN
-118 EMQAE
+118 EMQAG

-130 AISYGA
+130 AINYGA

-155 NFTSLAVSE
+155 NFTSLTASE
-164 AGEQTGVIDLTI
+164 NGEQTGAIDLTI
-176 YYDKKRFIIPESFE
+176 YYSAYSAGESFKKYVIYSSE
-190 KYIGS
+190 KYP
-195 SYEKYAEISISLD
+195 EISLSLD

-216 SSTSKISTYTLFTT
+216 SSTSSIETT
-230 TDDNGNGYT
+230 TDDKGNVYGFYST
-239 ISMDEAYLNTAPV
+239 SACLKTAPV
-252 NAGFHIVTIT
+252 NAGFHIITIT
-262 FTAIDETVFVYPV
+262 CIATDGSVFVYPV

-284 SKGSVFPLSDY
+284 SKGSVYPLSG
-295 KNVSKDENVQSYTV
+295 NEVTKDDNVQSYTV
-309 TYNSNTDTEETK
+309 TYNSNTDTEEIK
-321 TQTFYTG
+321 TQSFYKG

-335 SLGFRGTGTKR
+335 ALGFTGTGTKR

-355 GKGTS
+355 GSGTS
-360 YSEGT
+360 YTEGS
-365 SPELTEDITL
+365 SPKLTEDITL
-375 YAQWADFYKITYL
+375 YAQWADFYKLTYL

-393 NTQSYIQKVEGT
+393 NTQTYIQKVEAEI
-405 PSLPA
+405 SLA
-410 TTTAFADFDSSNYT
+410 TSKTAFADFDSLKYQ

-434 SGTRYDEGASLTLT
+434 SGTRYAEGASLTLT

-487 DGIIS
+487 SGIIS

-498 YGKTISSP
+498 SGKTISSP

-511 STKTFSGRIEGYF
+511 STKTFSGIIQGSYYL
-524 HRPIEGFKGAL
+524 PIEGFKGAL
-535 FDSLSAD
+535 FNSLSAD

-549 VKGLVCN
+549 VKGLVCD
-556 TNNGSIVDIKVN
+556 TNYGSIVDIRVN
-568 APVCNTNNGTISEV
+568 APVCNANYGTISNV

-591 YSGIAKTNSS
+591 YSGIAKINYSKGT
-601 TGKISSCYV
+601 ISSCHV

-624 ICGRNVGTIENCI
+624 ICGRNMGTIEDCT
-637 VSDCTIDGSTN
+637 VSNCTIDGSTN

-678 TSDQTYTGGYCAY
+678 TSDYTYTGGYCAY
-691 NKGTISDSGSVDI
+691 NTGTISDAGSVDI
-704 TLSGSSEA
+704 TLSGSSEIN
-712 DSYYGYVIGYNDGGT
+712 SYYGYVIGYNDGGT
-727 VSTGITTTAS
+727 VSTDITTTAQE
-737 NTIDGISYKVTAKD
+737 TKIDTG
-751 ENDHQIGAT
+751 T
-760 ITLTRTSK
+760 ITVDDSKYFPFTLERTS
-768 ISVTVNPD
+768 IVTVSFTDTTENAAQINGYLQLLTDAGTVSKTLVSCPD
-776 SSNPIYA
+776 IKTSTVTKKLY
-783 GLSSSNSYTQGS
+783 LSKGSYR
-795 SNNYIDFGEIEK
+795 
-807 STKATKTVYLAK
+807 VYLSEDFAIFANDGCSAK
-819 GTYYIVLYNSKAAG
+819 VLI
-833 FGDNYAKGLISYTVD
+833 D

>member
-1 MKKMHLNKLI
+1 MKKIHLNKLI

-37 GNGSA
+37 GKGSA

-62 SRTVMAA
+62 SRTIMAA
-69 ANDNTTPS
+69 ASDNTTPS
-77 NLKNIKLYAKISSDS
+77 NLKDIKLYAKLSSDF

-97 EETLLAEWTDYSEFN
+97 EETLLAEWADYSEFN
-112 HVPYSN
+112 LVPYSN
-118 EMQAE
+118 EMHAG

-130 AISYGA
+130 AINYGA

-239 ISMDEAYLNTAPV
+239 ISMDGAYLNTAPV

-262 FTAIDETVFVYPV
+262 FTAIDGTVFVYPV

-284 SKGSVFPLSDY
+284 SKGSIFPLSDY

-321 TQTFYTG
+321 TQTFYKG

-335 SLGFRGTGTKR
+335 ALGFIATGSKR

-355 GKGTS
+355 GSGTS
-360 YSEGT
+360 YTEGT

-375 YAQWADFYKITYL
+375 YAQWADFYKVTYL

-393 NTQSYIQKVEGT
+393 NTQTYIQKVEGEH
-405 PSLPA
+405 SLA
-410 TTTAFADFDSSNYT
+410 TKTTAFADFDSSKYQ

-434 SGTRYDEGASLTLT
+434 SGTRYAEGKTLTLT
-448 EDTIL
+448 EDIIL

-460 KNSNNYYMVENAK
+460 KDSYDYYVVENAK

-498 YGKTISSP
+498 SGKTISSP

-511 STKTFSGRIEGYF
+511 STKTFSGIIQGSYYL
-524 HRPIEGFKGAL
+524 PIEGFKGAL
-535 FDSLSAD
+535 FNSLSAD

-549 VKGLVCN
+549 VKGLVCD
-556 TNNGSIVDIKVN
+556 TNYGSIVDIRVN
-568 APVCNTNNGTISEV
+568 APVCNANYGTISNV

-591 YSGIAKTNSS
+591 YSGIAKINYSKGT
-601 TGKISSCYV
+601 ISSCHV

-624 ICGRNVGTIENCI
+624 ICGRNMGTIEDCT
-637 VSDCTIDGSTN
+637 VSNCTIDGSTN
-648 NVSYTGGICGYNEGT
+648 NVLYTGGICGYNEGT
-663 ISGSSTKVTGTVTGS
+663 ISGSSTKVSGTVTGS

-691 NKGTISDSGSVDI
+691 NKGTISDAGSVDI
-704 TLSGSSEA
+704 TLSGSSEIN
-712 DSYYGYVIGYNDGGT
+712 SYYGYVIGYNDGGT
-727 VSTGITTTAS
+727 VSTDITTTAQETVIDTG
-737 NTIDGISYKVTAKD
+737 TIQVDGSKSFKF
-751 ENDHQIGAT
+751 
-760 ITLTRTSK
+760 TLERTSLATVSFTDTAANAAQLNASLQLLTETGTVSK
-768 ISVTVNPD
+768 TLISCTNIKT
-776 SSNPIYA
+776 STETKKLY
-783 GLSSSNSYTQGS
+783 LSKGSYR
-795 SNNYIDFGEIEK
+795 
-807 STKATKTVYLAK
+807 VYLSEDYITTNTGCSAK
-819 GTYYIVLYNSKAAG
+819 VLI
-833 FGDNYAKGLISYTVD
+833 D